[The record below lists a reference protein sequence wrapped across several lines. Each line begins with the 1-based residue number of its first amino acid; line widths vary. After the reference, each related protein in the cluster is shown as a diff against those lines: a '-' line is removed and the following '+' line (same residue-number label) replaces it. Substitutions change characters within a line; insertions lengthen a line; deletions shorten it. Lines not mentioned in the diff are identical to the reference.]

1 MECNIKIVKLKQVL
15 PLGTFPKREHN
26 VRFFYHRTDGCY
38 YMYDEKGCEI
48 NLTTDGNIIAI
59 DRELIV
65 GSESLTDDTLV
76 CIGLKA
82 NYVHPSRGIRNNTCG
97 CQDTYIRAWT
107 YIKDLQDFMQSGHI
121 ERDYYRVTLVPSP
134 EEGGIVGCSGSAIVP
149 DENSDGF
156 RFQFEAGSRVELYAK
171 PVQGYHFKG
180 WKEFHT
186 NEIMS
191 ISPNW
196 SFTIK
201 KDMDLIGVFEKDE
214 APIEQFYI
222 NVNADPANAG
232 YVVGAGTFPKGTR
245 HSITAAAIQG
255 YHFTH
260 WTDSLNRIVSTNLQ
274 YDLVV
279 EKDETYTAHFELD
292 TPVIEEYNVTIITNP
307 ADKGSVSGGGTYKS
321 GQTAIIVPSP
331 VEGWAVDT
339 VTASGGNLVDNGNGT
354 YSIVV
359 TRDLTIT
366 VNFKEA
372 IRYFTFSV
380 VADANGLVRY
390 KDINDAWSQWA
401 ERHEVTAPEKTIVTI
416 AGKANGGYEFEKWVT
431 PTGANLPNNENNIIV
446 EEGLHRKV
454 YTAYF
459 KETYIPPETH
469 IVNITAGSNGK
480 CKYKIGSGEYS
491 EAASSHFNISI
502 TDGETIEV
510 LGVPDSGYSF
520 EQWNIG
526 GTTSNSNP
534 YSKVITENVD
544 FSCTFV
550 EIPPEEVTI
559 TVGSDGTNETRYR
572 IGDSSWSNWSTS
584 EHTFKTAV
592 GSIYSV
598 EARAVGNYKFREW
611 NTSGAKVSDN
621 PATFTAKTGTNATHI
636 AMFDQVI
643 MRTLTLTA
651 GTGGKC
657 RAKIN
662 GSWSDY
668 YSGTKTYSDIVD
680 GTTVSVEAL
689 ADSGYHF
696 KEWTD
701 SGAPSTTS
709 RDIVMNDSKSIEAR
723 FEVDAPDKFQVTY
736 EAIPN
741 GSATMEGAG
750 TYNDG
755 DTCTIKVNVSPGYTL
770 NKVLVDG
777 VKITLN
783 SNNQYSF
790 VVEKNIKVTI
800 ECDLI
805 PEPTHYTLTV
815 KTEDEGVAQGG
826 VGINKESN
834 LGVETAEFED
844 GTVATIHATAAE
856 GYSFGGWW
864 KDGVKVSD
872 DVTLSVTIDA
882 DKTYIAKFTQVIMRT
897 LTLTAG
903 TGGKCR
909 AKING
914 SWSDYY
920 SGTKTYSDIVDGTTV
935 SVEALADS
943 GYHFKEWTDSGAPST
958 TSRDI
963 VMNDS
968 KSIEARF
975 EVDAPDKFQVTY
987 EAIPNGSATMEGAG
1001 TYNDGDTCTIKVNVS
1016 PGYTL
1021 NKVLVDGVKIT
1032 LNSNNQ
1038 YSFVVEKN
1046 IKVTIEC
1053 DLIPEPTHYT
1063 LTVKTEDEGVAQGG
1077 VGINKE
1083 SNLGVETAE
1092 FEDGTVA
1099 TIHATAAEGYSF
1111 GGWWKDGVKVS
1122 DDVTLS
1128 VTIDADKTYIA
1139 KFTQDPYLELD
1150 KPYLIFEATGGTQ
1163 TVNVT
1168 SNVEWTV
1175 S

>member
-82 NYVHPSRGIRNNTCG
+82 NYVHPSRDIRNNTCG

-292 TPVIEEYNVTIITNP
+292 APVIEEYNVTIITNP

-331 VEGWAVDT
+331 VEGWAIDT

-372 IRYFTFSV
+372 IRYFTFSI

-416 AGKANGGYEFEKWVT
+416 AGKANRGYEFEKWVT

-446 EEGLHRKV
+446 EEGLHRRT

-459 KETYIPPETH
+459 KKETVKPETYQ
-469 IVNITAGSNGK
+469 VNINVISNGKCKYKVGSNEYSNESASHSNISVTKGETIEILAVPDEGYLFDYCASTSGDRSESNPYKIAVNSNMDFSYYFKEAPITKYTVDVTSDINGK

-491 EAASSHFNISI
+491 ELDKSHPRFQVPA
-502 TDGETIEV
+502 GETVTV
-510 LGVPDSGYSF
+510 LAEADSGYKFVRWSYK
-520 EQWNIG
+520 G
-526 GTTSNSNP
+526 GVTEDNP
-534 YSKVITENVD
+534 YSMIINENMVLRCIFEQIPIDKVSIAVR
-544 FSCTFV
+544 
-550 EIPPEEVTI
+550 
-559 TVGSDGTNETRYR
+559 SDGTNETRYK
-572 IGDSSWSNWSTS
+572 ISEQSWSNWSTL
-584 EHTFKTAV
+584 EHRFELDPNITY
-592 GSIYSV
+592 SI
-598 EARAVGNYKFREW
+598 EARAKGNFVFKEW
-611 NTSGAKVSDN
+611 NTGGIKTTNNPTEFTTKSNENSVHVAVFEALVIKRQLTVVAGAN
-621 PATFTAKTGTNATHI
+621 
-636 AMFDQVI
+636 
-643 MRTLTLTA
+643 
-651 GTGGKC
+651 GKC
-657 RAKIN
+657 RVKTDN
-662 GSWSDY
+662 SWGDY
-668 YSGTKTYSDIVD
+668 YTGSKIYSDIVD
-680 GTTVSVEAL
+680 GTTISVEAL
-689 ADSGYHF
+689 ADKGYHF
-696 KEWTD
+696 KRWKD
-701 SGAPSTTS
+701 SGAPSTAS
-709 RDIVMNDSKSIEAR
+709 RDIVMDNNKSIEAE
-723 FEVDAPDKFQVTY
+723 FELDAPNQFQVTY

-750 TYNDG
+750 TYDDG

-770 NKVLVDG
+770 NKVLVDD

-783 SNNQYSF
+783 SNNQYNF

-864 KDGVKVSD
+864 KDGVKISD
-872 DVTLSVTIDA
+872 DVTLSVT
-882 DKTYIAKFTQVIMRT
+882 V
-897 LTLTAG
+897 
-903 TGGKCR
+903 
-909 AKING
+909 
-914 SWSDYY
+914 
-920 SGTKTYSDIVDGTTV
+920 
-935 SVEALADS
+935 
-943 GYHFKEWTDSGAPST
+943 
-958 TSRDI
+958 
-963 VMNDS
+963 
-968 KSIEARF
+968 
-975 EVDAPDKFQVTY
+975 
-987 EAIPNGSATMEGAG
+987 
-1001 TYNDGDTCTIKVNVS
+1001 
-1016 PGYTL
+1016 
-1021 NKVLVDGVKIT
+1021 
-1032 LNSNNQ
+1032 
-1038 YSFVVEKN
+1038 
-1046 IKVTIEC
+1046 
-1053 DLIPEPTHYT
+1053 
-1063 LTVKTEDEGVAQGG
+1063 
-1077 VGINKE
+1077 
-1083 SNLGVETAE
+1083 
-1092 FEDGTVA
+1092 
-1099 TIHATAAEGYSF
+1099 
-1111 GGWWKDGVKVS
+1111 
-1122 DDVTLS
+1122 
-1128 VTIDADKTYIA
+1128 DADKTYIA

-1150 KPYLIFEATGGTQ
+1150 KTSLTFEAAGGTQ

>member
-97 CQDTYIRAWT
+97 CQDTYVRAWT

-292 TPVIEEYNVTIITNP
+292 APVIEEYNVTIITNP

-372 IRYFTFSV
+372 IRYFTFSI

-390 KDINDAWSQWA
+390 KDINDAWSNWA

-416 AGKANGGYEFEKWVT
+416 AGKADIEYEFEKWIT
-431 PTGANLPNNENNIIV
+431 PTEAELLNNENNIIV
-446 EEGLHRKV
+446 EEGLHRRT

-459 KETYIPPETH
+459 KKETVKPETYQ
-469 IVNITAGSNGK
+469 VNINVISNGKCKYKVGSNEYSNESASHSNISVTKGETIEILAVPDEGYLFDYCTSTSGDRSESNPYKVAVNSNMDFSYYFKEAPITKYTVDVTSDINGK

-491 EAASSHFNISI
+491 ELDKSHPRFQVPA
-502 TDGETIEV
+502 GETVTV
-510 LGVPDSGYSF
+510 LAEADSGYKFVRWSYK
-520 EQWNIG
+520 G
-526 GTTSNSNP
+526 GVTEDNP
-534 YSKVITENVD
+534 YSMIINENMVLRCIFEQIPIDKVSIAVR
-544 FSCTFV
+544 
-550 EIPPEEVTI
+550 
-559 TVGSDGTNETRYR
+559 SDGTNETRYK
-572 IGDSSWSNWSTS
+572 ISEQSWSNWSTL
-584 EHTFKTAV
+584 EHRFELDPNITY
-592 GSIYSV
+592 SI
-598 EARAVGNYKFREW
+598 EARAKGNFVFKEW
-611 NTSGAKVSDN
+611 NTGGIKTTNNPTEFTTKSNENSVHVAVFEALVIKRQLTVVAGAN
-621 PATFTAKTGTNATHI
+621 
-636 AMFDQVI
+636 
-643 MRTLTLTA
+643 
-651 GTGGKC
+651 GKC
-657 RAKIN
+657 RVKTDN
-662 GSWSDY
+662 SWGDY
-668 YSGTKTYSDIVD
+668 YTGSKIYSDIVD
-680 GTTVSVEAL
+680 GTTISVEAL
-689 ADSGYHF
+689 ADKGYHF
-696 KEWTD
+696 KRWKD
-701 SGAPSTTS
+701 SGAPSTAS
-709 RDIVMNDSKSIEAR
+709 RDIVMDNNKSIEAE
-723 FEVDAPDKFQVTY
+723 FELDAPNQFQVTY

-750 TYNDG
+750 TYDDG
-755 DTCTIKVNVSPGYTL
+755 DTCMIKVNVSPGYTL
-770 NKVLVDG
+770 NRVLVDG

-872 DVTLSVTIDA
+872 DVTFSVT
-882 DKTYIAKFTQVIMRT
+882 V
-897 LTLTAG
+897 
-903 TGGKCR
+903 
-909 AKING
+909 
-914 SWSDYY
+914 
-920 SGTKTYSDIVDGTTV
+920 
-935 SVEALADS
+935 
-943 GYHFKEWTDSGAPST
+943 
-958 TSRDI
+958 
-963 VMNDS
+963 
-968 KSIEARF
+968 
-975 EVDAPDKFQVTY
+975 
-987 EAIPNGSATMEGAG
+987 
-1001 TYNDGDTCTIKVNVS
+1001 
-1016 PGYTL
+1016 
-1021 NKVLVDGVKIT
+1021 
-1032 LNSNNQ
+1032 
-1038 YSFVVEKN
+1038 
-1046 IKVTIEC
+1046 
-1053 DLIPEPTHYT
+1053 
-1063 LTVKTEDEGVAQGG
+1063 
-1077 VGINKE
+1077 
-1083 SNLGVETAE
+1083 
-1092 FEDGTVA
+1092 
-1099 TIHATAAEGYSF
+1099 
-1111 GGWWKDGVKVS
+1111 
-1122 DDVTLS
+1122 
-1128 VTIDADKTYIA
+1128 DADKTYIA

-1150 KPYLIFEATGGTQ
+1150 KTSLTFNATGGTQ

>member
-76 CIGLKA
+76 CIGLKT

-292 TPVIEEYNVTIITNP
+292 APVIEEYNVTIITNP

-366 VNFKEA
+366 INFKEA
-372 IRYFTFSV
+372 IRYFTFSI
-380 VADANGLVRY
+380 VADANCLVRY
-390 KDINDAWSQWA
+390 KDINDAWSNWA

-416 AGKANGGYEFEKWVT
+416 AGKADIEYEFEKWIT
-431 PTGANLPNNENNIIV
+431 PTEAELLNNENNIIV
-446 EEGLHRKV
+446 EEGLHRRT

-459 KETYIPPETH
+459 KKETVKPETYQ
-469 IVNITAGSNGK
+469 VNINVISNGKCKYKVGSNEYSNESASHSNISVTKGETIEILAVPDEGYLFDYCASTSGDRSESNPYKVAVNSNMDFSYYFKEAPITKYTVDVTSDINGK

-491 EAASSHFNISI
+491 ELDKSHPRFQVPA
-502 TDGETIEV
+502 GETVTV
-510 LGVPDSGYSF
+510 LAEADSGYKFVRWSYK
-520 EQWNIG
+520 G
-526 GTTSNSNP
+526 GVTEDNP
-534 YSKVITENVD
+534 YSMIINENMVLRCIFEQIPINKVSIAVR
-544 FSCTFV
+544 
-550 EIPPEEVTI
+550 
-559 TVGSDGTNETRYR
+559 SDGTNETRYK
-572 IGDSSWSNWSTS
+572 ISKQSWSNWSTL
-584 EHTFKTAV
+584 EHRFELDPNITY
-592 GSIYSV
+592 SI
-598 EARAVGNYKFREW
+598 EARAKGNFVFKEW
-611 NTSGAKVSDN
+611 NTGGIKTTNNPTEFTTKSNENSVHVAVFEALVIKRQLTVVAGAN
-621 PATFTAKTGTNATHI
+621 
-636 AMFDQVI
+636 
-643 MRTLTLTA
+643 
-651 GTGGKC
+651 GKC
-657 RAKIN
+657 RVKTDN
-662 GSWSDY
+662 SWGDY
-668 YSGTKTYSDIVD
+668 YTGSKIYSDIVD
-680 GTTVSVEAL
+680 GTTISVEAL
-689 ADSGYHF
+689 ADKGYHF
-696 KEWTD
+696 KRWKD
-701 SGAPSTTS
+701 SGAPSTAS
-709 RDIVMNDSKSIEAR
+709 RDIVMDNNKSIEAE
-723 FEVDAPDKFQVTY
+723 FELDAPNQFRVTY

-750 TYNDG
+750 TYDDG
-755 DTCTIKVNVSPGYTL
+755 DTCMIKVNVSPGYTL

-783 SNNQYSF
+783 SNNQYNF

-800 ECDLI
+800 ECDFI

-872 DVTLSVTIDA
+872 DVTLSVT
-882 DKTYIAKFTQVIMRT
+882 
-897 LTLTAG
+897 
-903 TGGKCR
+903 
-909 AKING
+909 
-914 SWSDYY
+914 
-920 SGTKTYSDIVDGTTV
+920 
-935 SVEALADS
+935 
-943 GYHFKEWTDSGAPST
+943 
-958 TSRDI
+958 
-963 VMNDS
+963 
-968 KSIEARF
+968 
-975 EVDAPDKFQVTY
+975 VDA
-987 EAIPNGSATMEGAG
+987 N
-1001 TYNDGDTCTIKVNVS
+1001 
-1016 PGYTL
+1016 
-1021 NKVLVDGVKIT
+1021 
-1032 LNSNNQ
+1032 
-1038 YSFVVEKN
+1038 
-1046 IKVTIEC
+1046 
-1053 DLIPEPTHYT
+1053 
-1063 LTVKTEDEGVAQGG
+1063 
-1077 VGINKE
+1077 
-1083 SNLGVETAE
+1083 
-1092 FEDGTVA
+1092 
-1099 TIHATAAEGYSF
+1099 
-1111 GGWWKDGVKVS
+1111 
-1122 DDVTLS
+1122 
-1128 VTIDADKTYIA
+1128 KTYIA

-1150 KPYLIFEATGGTQ
+1150 KTSLTFDATGGTQ

>member
-82 NYVHPSRGIRNNTCG
+82 NYVHPSRGVRNNTCG

-232 YVVGAGTFPKGTR
+232 YVVGAGIFPKGTR

-292 TPVIEEYNVTIITNP
+292 APGIEEYNVTIITNP

-359 TRDLTIT
+359 TRDLTIR

-372 IRYFTFSV
+372 IRYFTFSI

-401 ERHEVTAPEKTIVTI
+401 EKHEVTAPEKTIVTI

-446 EEGLHRKV
+446 EEGLHRRT

-459 KETYIPPETH
+459 KKETVKPETYQ
-469 IVNITAGSNGK
+469 VNINVISNGKCKYKVGSNEYSNESASHSNISVTKGETIEILAVPDEGYLFDYCVSTSGDRSESNPYKVAVNSNMDFSYYFKEAPITKYTVDVTADINGK

-491 EAASSHFNISI
+491 KLDKFHPRFQVPA
-502 TDGETIEV
+502 GETVTV
-510 LGVPDSGYSF
+510 LAEADSGYKFVRWSYK
-520 EQWNIG
+520 G
-526 GTTSNSNP
+526 GVTEDNP
-534 YSKVITENVD
+534 YSMIINENMVLKCIFEQIPIDKVSIAVR
-544 FSCTFV
+544 
-550 EIPPEEVTI
+550 
-559 TVGSDGTNETRYR
+559 SDGTNETRYK
-572 IGDSSWSNWSTS
+572 ISEQSWSNWSTL
-584 EHTFKTAV
+584 EHRFELDPNITY
-592 GSIYSV
+592 SI
-598 EARAVGNYKFREW
+598 EARAKGNFVFKEW
-611 NTSGAKVSDN
+611 NTGGIKTTNNPTEFTTKSNENSVHVAVFEALVIKRQLTVVAGAN
-621 PATFTAKTGTNATHI
+621 
-636 AMFDQVI
+636 
-643 MRTLTLTA
+643 
-651 GTGGKC
+651 GKC
-657 RAKIN
+657 RVKTDN
-662 GSWSDY
+662 SWGDY
-668 YSGTKTYSDIVD
+668 YTGSKIYSDIVD
-680 GTTVSVEAL
+680 GTTISVEAL
-689 ADSGYHF
+689 ADKGYHF
-696 KEWTD
+696 KRWKD
-701 SGAPSTTS
+701 SGAPSTAS
-709 RDIVMNDSKSIEAR
+709 RDIVMDNNKSIEAE
-723 FEVDAPDKFQVTY
+723 FELDAPNQFQVTY

-741 GSATMEGAG
+741 GSATMEGAD

-755 DTCTIKVNVSPGYTL
+755 DTCIIKVNVSPGYTL

-777 VKITLN
+777 IKITLN
-783 SNNQYSF
+783 SNNQYNF

-805 PEPTHYTLTV
+805 PEPTQYTLTV

-872 DVTLSVTIDA
+872 DVTLSVT
-882 DKTYIAKFTQVIMRT
+882 
-897 LTLTAG
+897 
-903 TGGKCR
+903 
-909 AKING
+909 
-914 SWSDYY
+914 
-920 SGTKTYSDIVDGTTV
+920 
-935 SVEALADS
+935 
-943 GYHFKEWTDSGAPST
+943 
-958 TSRDI
+958 
-963 VMNDS
+963 
-968 KSIEARF
+968 
-975 EVDAPDKFQVTY
+975 VDA
-987 EAIPNGSATMEGAG
+987 N
-1001 TYNDGDTCTIKVNVS
+1001 
-1016 PGYTL
+1016 
-1021 NKVLVDGVKIT
+1021 
-1032 LNSNNQ
+1032 
-1038 YSFVVEKN
+1038 
-1046 IKVTIEC
+1046 
-1053 DLIPEPTHYT
+1053 
-1063 LTVKTEDEGVAQGG
+1063 
-1077 VGINKE
+1077 
-1083 SNLGVETAE
+1083 
-1092 FEDGTVA
+1092 
-1099 TIHATAAEGYSF
+1099 
-1111 GGWWKDGVKVS
+1111 
-1122 DDVTLS
+1122 
-1128 VTIDADKTYIA
+1128 KTYIA
-1139 KFTQDPYLELD
+1139 KFTQDPHLELD
-1150 KPYLIFEATGGTQ
+1150 KTSLTFDATGGTQ

>member
-82 NYVHPSRGIRNNTCG
+82 NYVHPSRGVRNNTCG

-279 EKDETYTAHFELD
+279 EKDETYTAYFELD
-292 TPVIEEYNVTIITNP
+292 APVIEEYNVTIITNP

-339 VTASGGNLVDNGNGT
+339 VTASGGNLVNNGNGT

-372 IRYFTFSV
+372 IRYFTFSI

-416 AGKANGGYEFEKWVT
+416 AGKANDGYEFEKWVT
-431 PTGANLPNNENNIIV
+431 PTGVNLPNNENNIIV
-446 EEGLHRKV
+446 EEGLHRRT

-459 KETYIPPETH
+459 KKETVKPETYQ
-469 IVNITAGSNGK
+469 VNINVISNGKCKYKVGSNEYSNESASHSNISVTKGETIEILAVPDEGYLFDYCTSTSGDRSESNPYKVAVNSNMDFSYYFKEASITKYTVTVSADINGK
-480 CKYKIGSGEYS
+480 CKYKIGLGEYS
-491 EAASSHFNISI
+491 KLDKSHPTFQVPA
-502 TDGETIEV
+502 GETVTV
-510 LGVPDSGYSF
+510 LAEADSGYKFIRWSYK
-520 EQWNIG
+520 G
-526 GTTSNSNP
+526 GVTENNP
-534 YSKVITENVD
+534 YSMVINENMVFRCIFEQIPIDKVFIAVK
-544 FSCTFV
+544 
-550 EIPPEEVTI
+550 
-559 TVGSDGTNETRYR
+559 SDGTNETRYK
-572 IGDSSWSNWSTS
+572 ISEQSWSNWSTL
-584 EHTFKTAV
+584 EHRFELDPNITY
-592 GSIYSV
+592 SI
-598 EARAVGNYKFREW
+598 EARAKGNFVFKEW
-611 NTSGAKVSDN
+611 NTGGIKTTNNPTNFTTKSNENSVHVAVFEALVIKRQLTVVAGAN
-621 PATFTAKTGTNATHI
+621 
-636 AMFDQVI
+636 
-643 MRTLTLTA
+643 
-651 GTGGKC
+651 GKC
-657 RAKIN
+657 RVKTDN
-662 GSWSDY
+662 SWGDY
-668 YSGTKTYSDIVD
+668 YTGSKVYSDIVD
-680 GTTVSVEAL
+680 GTTISVEAL
-689 ADSGYHF
+689 ADKGYHF
-696 KEWTD
+696 KRWKD
-701 SGAPSTTS
+701 SGAPSTAS
-709 RDIVMNDSKSIEAR
+709 RDIVMDNNKSIEAE
-723 FEVDAPDKFQVTY
+723 FELDAPNQFQVTY

-750 TYNDG
+750 TYD
-755 DTCTIKVNVSPGYTL
+755 
-770 NKVLVDG
+770 
-777 VKITLN
+777 
-783 SNNQYSF
+783 
-790 VVEKNIKVTI
+790 
-800 ECDLI
+800 
-805 PEPTHYTLTV
+805 
-815 KTEDEGVAQGG
+815 
-826 VGINKESN
+826 
-834 LGVETAEFED
+834 
-844 GTVATIHATAAE
+844 
-856 GYSFGGWW
+856 
-864 KDGVKVSD
+864 
-872 DVTLSVTIDA
+872 
-882 DKTYIAKFTQVIMRT
+882 
-897 LTLTAG
+897 
-903 TGGKCR
+903 
-909 AKING
+909 
-914 SWSDYY
+914 
-920 SGTKTYSDIVDGTTV
+920 
-935 SVEALADS
+935 
-943 GYHFKEWTDSGAPST
+943 
-958 TSRDI
+958 
-963 VMNDS
+963 
-968 KSIEARF
+968 
-975 EVDAPDKFQVTY
+975 
-987 EAIPNGSATMEGAG
+987 
-1001 TYNDGDTCTIKVNVS
+1001 DGDTCTIKVNVS

-1150 KPYLIFEATGGTQ
+1150 KTSLTFEAAGGTQ

>member
-82 NYVHPSRGIRNNTCG
+82 NYVHPSRGVRNNTCG
-97 CQDTYIRAWT
+97 CQDTYIHAWT

-260 WTDSLNRIVSTNLQ
+260 WTDSLNRIISTNLQ

-339 VTASGGNLVDNGNGT
+339 VTASGGNLVDNSNGT

-372 IRYFTFSV
+372 IRYFTFSI

-446 EEGLHRKV
+446 EEGLHRRT

-459 KETYIPPETH
+459 KKETVKPETYQVNINVISNGKCKYKVGSNEYSNESASHSNISVTKGET
-469 IVNITAGSNGK
+469 IEILAVPDEGYLFDYCVSTSGDRSESNPYKVAVNSNMDFSYYFKEAPITKYTVNITADINGK

-491 EAASSHFNISI
+491 KLDKYHPRFQVPA
-502 TDGETIEV
+502 GETITV
-510 LGVPDSGYSF
+510 LAEADSGYKFIRWSYK
-520 EQWNIG
+520 G
-526 GTTSNSNP
+526 GVTKDNP
-534 YSKVITENVD
+534 YSMIINEDMFLRCIFEQIPIDKVSIAVR
-544 FSCTFV
+544 
-550 EIPPEEVTI
+550 
-559 TVGSDGTNETRYR
+559 SDGTNETRYK
-572 IGDSSWSNWSTS
+572 ISEQSWSNWSTL
-584 EHTFKTAV
+584 EHRFELDPNITY
-592 GSIYSV
+592 SI
-598 EARAVGNYKFREW
+598 EARAKGNFVFKEW
-611 NTSGAKVSDN
+611 NTGGIKTTNNPTEFTTKSNENSVHVAVFEALVIKRQLTVVAGAN
-621 PATFTAKTGTNATHI
+621 
-636 AMFDQVI
+636 
-643 MRTLTLTA
+643 
-651 GTGGKC
+651 GKC
-657 RAKIN
+657 RVKTDN
-662 GSWSDY
+662 SWGDY
-668 YSGTKTYSDIVD
+668 YTGSKIYSDIVD
-680 GTTVSVEAL
+680 GTTISVEAL
-689 ADSGYHF
+689 ADKGYHF
-696 KEWTD
+696 KRWKD
-701 SGAPSTTS
+701 SGAPSTAS
-709 RDIVMNDSKSIEAR
+709 RDIVMDNNKSIEAE
-723 FEVDAPDKFQVTY
+723 FELDAPNQFQVTY

-750 TYNDG
+750 TYDDG
-755 DTCTIKVNVSPGYTL
+755 DTCMIKVNVSPGYTL

-805 PEPTHYTLTV
+805 PEPTQYTLTV

-872 DVTLSVTIDA
+872 DVTLSVT
-882 DKTYIAKFTQVIMRT
+882 
-897 LTLTAG
+897 
-903 TGGKCR
+903 
-909 AKING
+909 
-914 SWSDYY
+914 
-920 SGTKTYSDIVDGTTV
+920 
-935 SVEALADS
+935 
-943 GYHFKEWTDSGAPST
+943 
-958 TSRDI
+958 
-963 VMNDS
+963 
-968 KSIEARF
+968 
-975 EVDAPDKFQVTY
+975 VDA
-987 EAIPNGSATMEGAG
+987 N
-1001 TYNDGDTCTIKVNVS
+1001 
-1016 PGYTL
+1016 
-1021 NKVLVDGVKIT
+1021 
-1032 LNSNNQ
+1032 
-1038 YSFVVEKN
+1038 
-1046 IKVTIEC
+1046 
-1053 DLIPEPTHYT
+1053 
-1063 LTVKTEDEGVAQGG
+1063 
-1077 VGINKE
+1077 
-1083 SNLGVETAE
+1083 
-1092 FEDGTVA
+1092 
-1099 TIHATAAEGYSF
+1099 
-1111 GGWWKDGVKVS
+1111 
-1122 DDVTLS
+1122 
-1128 VTIDADKTYIA
+1128 KTYIA

-1150 KPYLIFEATGGTQ
+1150 KTSLTFEGIGGSQ

-1168 SNVEWTV
+1168 SNVKWTV

>member
-255 YHFTH
+255 YHFIH

-274 YDLVV
+274 YDIIV

-292 TPVIEEYNVTIITNP
+292 APVIEEYNVTIITNP

-339 VTASGGNLVDNGNGT
+339 VTAFGGNLVDNGNGT

-359 TRDLTIT
+359 TRDLTIM

-372 IRYFTFSV
+372 IRYFTFSI

-416 AGKANGGYEFEKWVT
+416 AGKANDSYEFEKWVT

-446 EEGLHRKV
+446 EEGLHRRT

-459 KETYIPPETH
+459 KKETVKPETYQ
-469 IVNITAGSNGK
+469 VNINVISNGKCKYKVGSNEYSNESASHSNISVTKGETIEILAVPDEGYLFDYCTSTSGDRSESNPYKVAVNSNMDFSYYFKEAPITKYTVDVTSDINGK

-491 EAASSHFNISI
+491 KLDKFHPRFQVPA
-502 TDGETIEV
+502 GETVTV
-510 LGVPDSGYSF
+510 LAEADSGYKF
-520 EQWNIG
+520 IRWAYKG
-526 GTTSNSNP
+526 GVTEDNP
-534 YSKVITENVD
+534 YSMIINENMVFKCIFEQIPIDKV
-544 FSCTFV
+544 S
-550 EIPPEEVTI
+550 I
-559 TVGSDGTNETRYR
+559 TVRSDGTNETRYK
-572 IGDSSWSNWSTS
+572 ISEQSWSNWSTL
-584 EHTFKTAV
+584 EHRFELDPNITY
-592 GSIYSV
+592 SI
-598 EARAVGNYKFREW
+598 EARAKGNFVFKEW
-611 NTSGAKVSDN
+611 NTGGIKTTNNPTEFTTKSNENSVHVAVFEALVIKRQLTVVAGAN
-621 PATFTAKTGTNATHI
+621 
-636 AMFDQVI
+636 
-643 MRTLTLTA
+643 
-651 GTGGKC
+651 GKC
-657 RAKIN
+657 RVKTDN
-662 GSWSDY
+662 SWGDY
-668 YSGTKTYSDIVD
+668 YTGSKIYSDIVD
-680 GTTVSVEAL
+680 GTTISVEAL
-689 ADSGYHF
+689 ADKGYHF
-696 KEWTD
+696 KRWKD
-701 SGAPSTTS
+701 SGAPSTAS
-709 RDIVMNDSKSIEAR
+709 RDIVMDNNKSIEAE
-723 FEVDAPDKFQVTY
+723 FELDAPNQFQVTY

-750 TYNDG
+750 TYDDG
-755 DTCTIKVNVSPGYTL
+755 DTCKIKVNVSPGYTL

-805 PEPTHYTLTV
+805 PEPTQYTLTV

-864 KDGVKVSD
+864 KDGVKISD
-872 DVTLSVTIDA
+872 DVTLSVT
-882 DKTYIAKFTQVIMRT
+882 
-897 LTLTAG
+897 
-903 TGGKCR
+903 
-909 AKING
+909 
-914 SWSDYY
+914 
-920 SGTKTYSDIVDGTTV
+920 
-935 SVEALADS
+935 
-943 GYHFKEWTDSGAPST
+943 
-958 TSRDI
+958 
-963 VMNDS
+963 
-968 KSIEARF
+968 
-975 EVDAPDKFQVTY
+975 VDA
-987 EAIPNGSATMEGAG
+987 N
-1001 TYNDGDTCTIKVNVS
+1001 
-1016 PGYTL
+1016 
-1021 NKVLVDGVKIT
+1021 
-1032 LNSNNQ
+1032 
-1038 YSFVVEKN
+1038 
-1046 IKVTIEC
+1046 
-1053 DLIPEPTHYT
+1053 
-1063 LTVKTEDEGVAQGG
+1063 
-1077 VGINKE
+1077 
-1083 SNLGVETAE
+1083 
-1092 FEDGTVA
+1092 
-1099 TIHATAAEGYSF
+1099 
-1111 GGWWKDGVKVS
+1111 
-1122 DDVTLS
+1122 
-1128 VTIDADKTYIA
+1128 KTYIA

-1150 KPYLIFEATGGTQ
+1150 KTSLTFEAAGGTQ
-1163 TVNVT
+1163 TVNIT
-1168 SNVEWTV
+1168 SNAEWTV

>member
-156 RFQFEAGSRVELYAK
+156 RFQFEANSRVELYAK

-292 TPVIEEYNVTIITNP
+292 APVIEEYNVTIITNP

-372 IRYFTFSV
+372 IRYFTFSI

-390 KDINDAWSQWA
+390 KDINDAWSNWA

-416 AGKANGGYEFEKWVT
+416 AGKADIEYEFEKWIT
-431 PTGANLPNNENNIIV
+431 PTEAELLNNENNIIV
-446 EEGLHRKV
+446 EEGLNRRT

-459 KETYIPPETH
+459 KKETVKPETYQ
-469 IVNITAGSNGK
+469 VNINVISNGKCKYKVGSNEYSNESASHSNISVTKGKTIEILAVPDEGYLFDYCASTSGDRSESNPYKVAVNSNMDFSYYFKEAPITKYTVDVTSDINGK

-491 EAASSHFNISI
+491 ELDKSHPRFQVPA
-502 TDGETIEV
+502 GETVTV
-510 LGVPDSGYSF
+510 LAEADSGYKF
-520 EQWNIG
+520 VRWVYKG
-526 GTTSNSNP
+526 GVTEDNP
-534 YSKVITENVD
+534 YSMIINENMILRCIFEQIPIDKVSIAVR
-544 FSCTFV
+544 
-550 EIPPEEVTI
+550 
-559 TVGSDGTNETRYR
+559 SDGTNETRYK
-572 IGDSSWSNWSTS
+572 ISEQSWSNWSTL
-584 EHTFKTAV
+584 EHRFELDPNITY
-592 GSIYSV
+592 SI
-598 EARAVGNYKFREW
+598 EARAKGNFVFKEW
-611 NTSGAKVSDN
+611 NTGGIKTTNNPTEFTTKSNENSVHVAVFEALVIKRQLTVVAGAN
-621 PATFTAKTGTNATHI
+621 
-636 AMFDQVI
+636 
-643 MRTLTLTA
+643 
-651 GTGGKC
+651 GKC
-657 RAKIN
+657 RVKTDN
-662 GSWSDY
+662 SWGDY
-668 YSGTKTYSDIVD
+668 YTGSKIYSDIVD
-680 GTTVSVEAL
+680 GTTISVEAL
-689 ADSGYHF
+689 ADKGYHF
-696 KEWTD
+696 KRWKD
-701 SGAPSTTS
+701 SGAPSTAS
-709 RDIVMNDSKSIEAR
+709 RDIVMDNNKSIEAE
-723 FEVDAPDKFQVTY
+723 FELDAPNQFQVTY

-750 TYNDG
+750 TYDDG
-755 DTCTIKVNVSPGYTL
+755 DTCMIKVNVSPGYTL

-872 DVTLSVTIDA
+872 DVTFSVT
-882 DKTYIAKFTQVIMRT
+882 
-897 LTLTAG
+897 
-903 TGGKCR
+903 
-909 AKING
+909 
-914 SWSDYY
+914 
-920 SGTKTYSDIVDGTTV
+920 
-935 SVEALADS
+935 
-943 GYHFKEWTDSGAPST
+943 
-958 TSRDI
+958 
-963 VMNDS
+963 
-968 KSIEARF
+968 
-975 EVDAPDKFQVTY
+975 
-987 EAIPNGSATMEGAG
+987 
-1001 TYNDGDTCTIKVNVS
+1001 VN
-1016 PGYTL
+1016 
-1021 NKVLVDGVKIT
+1021 
-1032 LNSNNQ
+1032 
-1038 YSFVVEKN
+1038 
-1046 IKVTIEC
+1046 
-1053 DLIPEPTHYT
+1053 
-1063 LTVKTEDEGVAQGG
+1063 
-1077 VGINKE
+1077 
-1083 SNLGVETAE
+1083 
-1092 FEDGTVA
+1092 
-1099 TIHATAAEGYSF
+1099 
-1111 GGWWKDGVKVS
+1111 
-1122 DDVTLS
+1122 
-1128 VTIDADKTYIA
+1128 ADKTYIA

-1150 KPYLIFEATGGTQ
+1150 KTSLTFDATGGTQ

>member
-274 YDLVV
+274 YDIIVD
-279 EKDETYTAHFELD
+279 KNETYTAHFELD
-292 TPVIEEYNVTIITNP
+292 APVIEEYNVTIITNP

-372 IRYFTFSV
+372 IRYFTFSI

-390 KDINDAWSQWA
+390 KDINDTWSNWA

-416 AGKANGGYEFEKWVT
+416 AGKADIKYEFEKWIT
-431 PTGANLPNNENNIIV
+431 PTEAELLNNENNIIV
-446 EEGLHRKV
+446 EEGLHRRT

-459 KETYIPPETH
+459 KKETVKPETYQ
-469 IVNITAGSNGK
+469 VNINVISNGKCKYKVGSNEYSNESASHSNISVTKGETIEILAVPDEGYLFDYCASTSGDRSESNPYKVAVNSNMDFSYYFKEAPITKYTVDVTSDINGK

-491 EAASSHFNISI
+491 ELDKSHPRFQVPA
-502 TDGETIEV
+502 GETVTV
-510 LGVPDSGYSF
+510 LAEADSGYKFVRWSYKGDVT
-520 EQWNIG
+520 ED
-526 GTTSNSNP
+526 NP
-534 YSKVITENVD
+534 YSMIINENMVLRCIFEQIPIDKVSIAVR
-544 FSCTFV
+544 
-550 EIPPEEVTI
+550 
-559 TVGSDGTNETRYR
+559 SDGTNETRYK
-572 IGDSSWSNWSTS
+572 ISEQSWSNWSTL
-584 EHTFKTAV
+584 EHRFELDPNITY
-592 GSIYSV
+592 SI
-598 EARAVGNYKFREW
+598 EARAKGNFVFKEW
-611 NTSGAKVSDN
+611 NTGGIKTTNNPTEFTTKSNENSVHVAVFEALVIKRQLTVVAGAN
-621 PATFTAKTGTNATHI
+621 
-636 AMFDQVI
+636 
-643 MRTLTLTA
+643 
-651 GTGGKC
+651 GKC
-657 RAKIN
+657 RVKTDN
-662 GSWSDY
+662 SWGDY
-668 YSGTKTYSDIVD
+668 YTGSKIYSDIVD
-680 GTTVSVEAL
+680 GTTISVEAL
-689 ADSGYHF
+689 ADKGYHF
-696 KEWTD
+696 KRWKD
-701 SGAPSTTS
+701 SGAPSTAS
-709 RDIVMNDSKSIEAR
+709 RDIVMDNNKSIEAE
-723 FEVDAPDKFQVTY
+723 FELDAPNQFQVTY

-750 TYNDG
+750 TYDDG
-755 DTCTIKVNVSPGYTL
+755 DTCMIKVNVSPGYTL
-770 NKVLVDG
+770 NKVLVDS

-805 PEPTHYTLTV
+805 PEPTQYTLTV

-872 DVTLSVTIDA
+872 DVTLSVT
-882 DKTYIAKFTQVIMRT
+882 
-897 LTLTAG
+897 
-903 TGGKCR
+903 
-909 AKING
+909 
-914 SWSDYY
+914 
-920 SGTKTYSDIVDGTTV
+920 
-935 SVEALADS
+935 
-943 GYHFKEWTDSGAPST
+943 
-958 TSRDI
+958 
-963 VMNDS
+963 
-968 KSIEARF
+968 
-975 EVDAPDKFQVTY
+975 VDA
-987 EAIPNGSATMEGAG
+987 N
-1001 TYNDGDTCTIKVNVS
+1001 
-1016 PGYTL
+1016 
-1021 NKVLVDGVKIT
+1021 
-1032 LNSNNQ
+1032 
-1038 YSFVVEKN
+1038 
-1046 IKVTIEC
+1046 
-1053 DLIPEPTHYT
+1053 
-1063 LTVKTEDEGVAQGG
+1063 
-1077 VGINKE
+1077 
-1083 SNLGVETAE
+1083 
-1092 FEDGTVA
+1092 
-1099 TIHATAAEGYSF
+1099 
-1111 GGWWKDGVKVS
+1111 
-1122 DDVTLS
+1122 
-1128 VTIDADKTYIA
+1128 KTYIA

-1150 KPYLIFEATGGTQ
+1150 KTSLTFDATGGTQ
-1163 TVNVT
+1163 TVTVT

>member
-196 SFTIK
+196 SFIIK

-292 TPVIEEYNVTIITNP
+292 APVIEEYNVTIITNP

-372 IRYFTFSV
+372 IRYFTFSI

-446 EEGLHRKV
+446 EEGLNRRT

-459 KETYIPPETH
+459 KKETVKPETYQ
-469 IVNITAGSNGK
+469 VNINVISNGKCKYKVGSNEYSNESASHSNISVTKGETIEILAVPDKGYLFDYCASTSGDRSESNPYKVAVNSNMDFSYYFKEAPITKYTVDVTADINGK

-491 EAASSHFNISI
+491 ELDKSHPRFQVPA
-502 TDGETIEV
+502 GETVTV
-510 LGVPDSGYSF
+510 LAEADSGYKFVRWSYK
-520 EQWNIG
+520 G
-526 GTTSNSNP
+526 GVTKDNP
-534 YSKVITENVD
+534 YSMIINENMALRCIFEQIPIDKVSIAVR
-544 FSCTFV
+544 
-550 EIPPEEVTI
+550 
-559 TVGSDGTNETRYR
+559 SDGTNETRYK
-572 IGDSSWSNWSTS
+572 ISEQSWSNWSTL
-584 EHTFKTAV
+584 EHRFELDPNITY
-592 GSIYSV
+592 SI
-598 EARAVGNYKFREW
+598 EARAKGNFVFKEW
-611 NTSGAKVSDN
+611 NTGGIKTTNNPTEFTTKSNENSVHVAVFEALVIKRQLTVVAGAN
-621 PATFTAKTGTNATHI
+621 
-636 AMFDQVI
+636 
-643 MRTLTLTA
+643 
-651 GTGGKC
+651 GKC
-657 RAKIN
+657 RVKTDN
-662 GSWSDY
+662 SWGDY
-668 YSGTKTYSDIVD
+668 YTGSKIYSDIVD
-680 GTTVSVEAL
+680 GTTISVEAL
-689 ADSGYHF
+689 ADKGYHF
-696 KEWTD
+696 KRWKD
-701 SGAPSTTS
+701 SGAPSTAS
-709 RDIVMNDSKSIEAR
+709 RDIVMDNNKSIEAE
-723 FEVDAPDKFQVTY
+723 FELDAPNQFQVTY

-783 SNNQYSF
+783 SNNQYNF

-872 DVTLSVTIDA
+872 DVTLSVT
-882 DKTYIAKFTQVIMRT
+882 
-897 LTLTAG
+897 
-903 TGGKCR
+903 
-909 AKING
+909 
-914 SWSDYY
+914 
-920 SGTKTYSDIVDGTTV
+920 
-935 SVEALADS
+935 
-943 GYHFKEWTDSGAPST
+943 
-958 TSRDI
+958 
-963 VMNDS
+963 
-968 KSIEARF
+968 
-975 EVDAPDKFQVTY
+975 VDA
-987 EAIPNGSATMEGAG
+987 N
-1001 TYNDGDTCTIKVNVS
+1001 
-1016 PGYTL
+1016 
-1021 NKVLVDGVKIT
+1021 
-1032 LNSNNQ
+1032 
-1038 YSFVVEKN
+1038 
-1046 IKVTIEC
+1046 
-1053 DLIPEPTHYT
+1053 
-1063 LTVKTEDEGVAQGG
+1063 
-1077 VGINKE
+1077 
-1083 SNLGVETAE
+1083 
-1092 FEDGTVA
+1092 
-1099 TIHATAAEGYSF
+1099 
-1111 GGWWKDGVKVS
+1111 
-1122 DDVTLS
+1122 
-1128 VTIDADKTYIA
+1128 KTYIA

-1150 KPYLIFEATGGTQ
+1150 KTSLTFNATGGTQ

>member
-65 GSESLTDDTLV
+65 GSESLADDTLV

-82 NYVHPSRGIRNNTCG
+82 NYVHPSRGVRNNTCG

-222 NVNADPANAG
+222 NVNADPVNAG
-232 YVVGAGTFPKGTR
+232 YVFGAGTFPKGTR
-245 HSITAAAIQG
+245 YSITAAAIQG

-292 TPVIEEYNVTIITNP
+292 T
-307 ADKGSVSGGGTYKS
+307 S
-321 GQTAIIVPSP
+321 
-331 VEGWAVDT
+331 
-339 VTASGGNLVDNGNGT
+339 
-354 YSIVV
+354 
-359 TRDLTIT
+359 
-366 VNFKEA
+366 
-372 IRYFTFSV
+372 RYFTFSV

-416 AGKANGGYEFEKWVT
+416 AGKANSGYEFEKWVT

-459 KETYIPPETH
+459 RETYIPPETH

-491 EAASSHFNISI
+491 EAASSHSNISV
-502 TDGETIEV
+502 TDGETIKV

-559 TVGSDGTNETRYR
+559 TVGSDGTNETRYC
-572 IGDSSWSNWSTS
+572 IGDGSWSSWSTS

-621 PATFTAKTGTNATHI
+621 PAIFTAKTGTNATHI

-696 KEWTD
+696 KEWID

-741 GSATMEGAG
+741 GSATMEGTG
-750 TYNDG
+750 TYNNG
-755 DTCTIKVNVSPGYTL
+755 NTCTIKVNVSPGYTL

-856 GYSFGGWW
+856 GYNFGGWW

-872 DVTLSVTIDA
+872 DVTLSVT
-882 DKTYIAKFTQVIMRT
+882 V
-897 LTLTAG
+897 
-903 TGGKCR
+903 
-909 AKING
+909 
-914 SWSDYY
+914 
-920 SGTKTYSDIVDGTTV
+920 
-935 SVEALADS
+935 
-943 GYHFKEWTDSGAPST
+943 
-958 TSRDI
+958 
-963 VMNDS
+963 
-968 KSIEARF
+968 
-975 EVDAPDKFQVTY
+975 
-987 EAIPNGSATMEGAG
+987 
-1001 TYNDGDTCTIKVNVS
+1001 
-1016 PGYTL
+1016 
-1021 NKVLVDGVKIT
+1021 
-1032 LNSNNQ
+1032 
-1038 YSFVVEKN
+1038 
-1046 IKVTIEC
+1046 
-1053 DLIPEPTHYT
+1053 
-1063 LTVKTEDEGVAQGG
+1063 
-1077 VGINKE
+1077 
-1083 SNLGVETAE
+1083 
-1092 FEDGTVA
+1092 
-1099 TIHATAAEGYSF
+1099 
-1111 GGWWKDGVKVS
+1111 
-1122 DDVTLS
+1122 
-1128 VTIDADKTYIA
+1128 DADKTYIA

-1150 KPYLIFEATGGTQ
+1150 KTSLTFEAAGGTKI
-1163 TVNVT
+1163 VSVT

>member
-82 NYVHPSRGIRNNTCG
+82 NYVHSSRGIRNNTCG

-255 YHFTH
+255 YHFIH

-292 TPVIEEYNVTIITNP
+292 APVIEEYNITIITNP

-372 IRYFTFSV
+372 IRYFTFSI
-380 VADANGLVRY
+380 VANANGLVRY
-390 KDINDAWSQWA
+390 KDINDAWSNWA

-416 AGKANGGYEFEKWVT
+416 AGKADIEYEFEKWIT
-431 PTGANLPNNENNIIV
+431 PTEAELLNNENNIIV
-446 EEGLHRKV
+446 EEGLHRRT

-459 KETYIPPETH
+459 KKETVKPETYQ
-469 IVNITAGSNGK
+469 VNINVISNGKCKYKVGSNEYSNESASHSNISVTKGETIEILAVPDEGYLFDYCASTSGDRSESNPYKVAVNSNMDFSYYFKEAPITKYTVDVTSDINGK

-491 EAASSHFNISI
+491 ELDKSHPRFQVPA
-502 TDGETIEV
+502 GETVTV
-510 LGVPDSGYSF
+510 LAEADSGYKFVRWSYK
-520 EQWNIG
+520 G
-526 GTTSNSNP
+526 GVTENNP
-534 YSKVITENVD
+534 YSMIINENMVFRCIFEQIPIDKVSIAVR
-544 FSCTFV
+544 
-550 EIPPEEVTI
+550 
-559 TVGSDGTNETRYR
+559 SDGTNETRYK
-572 IGDSSWSNWSTS
+572 ISEQSWSNWSTL
-584 EHTFKTAV
+584 EHRFELDPNITY
-592 GSIYSV
+592 SI
-598 EARAVGNYKFREW
+598 EARAKGNFVFKEW
-611 NTSGAKVSDN
+611 NTGGIKTTNNPTEFTTKSNENSVHVAVFEALVIKRQLTVVAGAN
-621 PATFTAKTGTNATHI
+621 
-636 AMFDQVI
+636 
-643 MRTLTLTA
+643 
-651 GTGGKC
+651 GKC
-657 RAKIN
+657 RVKTDN
-662 GSWSDY
+662 SWGDY
-668 YSGTKTYSDIVD
+668 YTGSKIYSDIVD
-680 GTTVSVEAL
+680 GTTISVEAL
-689 ADSGYHF
+689 ADKGYHF
-696 KEWTD
+696 KRWKD
-701 SGAPSTTS
+701 SGAPSTAS
-709 RDIVMNDSKSIEAR
+709 RDIVMDNNKSIEAE
-723 FEVDAPDKFQVTY
+723 FELDAPNQFQVTY

-750 TYNDG
+750 TYDDG
-755 DTCTIKVNVSPGYTL
+755 DTC
-770 NKVLVDG
+770 
-777 VKITLN
+777 
-783 SNNQYSF
+783 
-790 VVEKNIKVTI
+790 
-800 ECDLI
+800 
-805 PEPTHYTLTV
+805 
-815 KTEDEGVAQGG
+815 
-826 VGINKESN
+826 
-834 LGVETAEFED
+834 
-844 GTVATIHATAAE
+844 
-856 GYSFGGWW
+856 
-864 KDGVKVSD
+864 
-872 DVTLSVTIDA
+872 
-882 DKTYIAKFTQVIMRT
+882 M
-897 LTLTAG
+897 
-903 TGGKCR
+903 
-909 AKING
+909 
-914 SWSDYY
+914 
-920 SGTKTYSDIVDGTTV
+920 
-935 SVEALADS
+935 
-943 GYHFKEWTDSGAPST
+943 
-958 TSRDI
+958 
-963 VMNDS
+963 
-968 KSIEARF
+968 
-975 EVDAPDKFQVTY
+975 
-987 EAIPNGSATMEGAG
+987 
-1001 TYNDGDTCTIKVNVS
+1001 IKVNVS

-1150 KPYLIFEATGGTQ
+1150 KTSLTFEAAGGTQ

-1168 SNVEWTV
+1168 SNVKWTV

>member
-121 ERDYYRVTLVPSP
+121 ERDYYRVTLVSSP

-292 TPVIEEYNVTIITNP
+292 APVIEEYNVTIITNP

-372 IRYFTFSV
+372 IRYFTFSI

-446 EEGLHRKV
+446 EEGLHRRT

-459 KETYIPPETH
+459 KKETVKPETYQ
-469 IVNITAGSNGK
+469 VNINVISNGKCKYKVGSNEYSNESASHSNISVTKGETIEILAVPDEGYLFDYCASTSGDRSESNPYKVAVNSNMDFSYYFKEAPITKYTVDVTSDINGK

-491 EAASSHFNISI
+491 ELDKSHPRFQVPA
-502 TDGETIEV
+502 GETVTV
-510 LGVPDSGYSF
+510 LAEADSGYKFVRWSYK
-520 EQWNIG
+520 G
-526 GTTSNSNP
+526 GVTEDNP
-534 YSKVITENVD
+534 YSMIINENMVLRCIFEQIPIDKVSIAVR
-544 FSCTFV
+544 
-550 EIPPEEVTI
+550 
-559 TVGSDGTNETRYR
+559 SDGTNETRYK
-572 IGDSSWSNWSTS
+572 ISEQSWSNWSTL
-584 EHTFKTAV
+584 EHRFELDPNITY
-592 GSIYSV
+592 SI
-598 EARAVGNYKFREW
+598 EARAKGNFVFKEW
-611 NTSGAKVSDN
+611 NTGGIKTTNNPTEFTTKSNENSVHVAVFEALVIKRQLTVVAGAN
-621 PATFTAKTGTNATHI
+621 
-636 AMFDQVI
+636 
-643 MRTLTLTA
+643 
-651 GTGGKC
+651 GKC
-657 RAKIN
+657 RVKTDN
-662 GSWSDY
+662 SWGDY
-668 YSGTKTYSDIVD
+668 YTGSKIYSDIVD
-680 GTTVSVEAL
+680 GTTISVEAL
-689 ADSGYHF
+689 ADKGYHF
-696 KEWTD
+696 KRWKD
-701 SGAPSTTS
+701 SGAPSTAS
-709 RDIVMNDSKSIEAR
+709 RDIVMDNNKSIEAE
-723 FEVDAPDKFQVTY
+723 FELDAPNQFQVTY

-750 TYNDG
+750 TYDDG
-755 DTCTIKVNVSPGYTL
+755 DTCMIKVNVSPGYTL
-770 NKVLVDG
+770 NKVLVNG

-872 DVTLSVTIDA
+872 DVTFSVT
-882 DKTYIAKFTQVIMRT
+882 V
-897 LTLTAG
+897 
-903 TGGKCR
+903 
-909 AKING
+909 
-914 SWSDYY
+914 
-920 SGTKTYSDIVDGTTV
+920 
-935 SVEALADS
+935 
-943 GYHFKEWTDSGAPST
+943 
-958 TSRDI
+958 
-963 VMNDS
+963 
-968 KSIEARF
+968 
-975 EVDAPDKFQVTY
+975 
-987 EAIPNGSATMEGAG
+987 
-1001 TYNDGDTCTIKVNVS
+1001 
-1016 PGYTL
+1016 
-1021 NKVLVDGVKIT
+1021 
-1032 LNSNNQ
+1032 
-1038 YSFVVEKN
+1038 
-1046 IKVTIEC
+1046 
-1053 DLIPEPTHYT
+1053 
-1063 LTVKTEDEGVAQGG
+1063 
-1077 VGINKE
+1077 
-1083 SNLGVETAE
+1083 
-1092 FEDGTVA
+1092 
-1099 TIHATAAEGYSF
+1099 
-1111 GGWWKDGVKVS
+1111 
-1122 DDVTLS
+1122 
-1128 VTIDADKTYIA
+1128 DADKTYIA

-1150 KPYLIFEATGGTQ
+1150 KTSLTFDATGGTQ

>member
-82 NYVHPSRGIRNNTCG
+82 NYVHPSCGIRNNTCG

-279 EKDETYTAHFELD
+279 EKDETYTAYFELD
-292 TPVIEEYNVTIITNP
+292 APVIEEYNVTIITNP

-331 VEGWAVDT
+331 IEGWAVDT
-339 VTASGGNLVDNGNGT
+339 ITASGGNLVGNGNGT

-372 IRYFTFSV
+372 IRYFTFSI
-380 VADANGLVRY
+380 VANANGLVRY
-390 KDINDAWSQWA
+390 KDINDAWSNWA
-401 ERHEVTAPEKTIVTI
+401 ERHEVIAPEKTIVTI
-416 AGKANGGYEFEKWVT
+416 AGKADIEYEFEKWIT
-431 PTGANLPNNENNIIV
+431 PTEAELLNNENNIII
-446 EEGLHRKV
+446 EKGLHHRT

-459 KETYIPPETH
+459 KKETVKPETYQ
-469 IVNITAGSNGK
+469 VNINVISNGKCKYKVGSNEYSNESASHSNISVTKGETIEILAVPDKGYLFDYCASTSGDRSESNPYKVAVNSNMDFSYYFKEAPITKYTIDVSSDINGK

-491 EAASSHFNISI
+491 KLDKYHPRFQVPA
-502 TDGETIEV
+502 GETVTV
-510 LGVPDSGYSF
+510 LAEADSGYKF
-520 EQWNIG
+520 VVWAYEG
-526 GTTSNSNP
+526 GITKDNP
-534 YSKVITENVD
+534 YSMIINKNMFLKCIFEQIPIDKVFIAVR
-544 FSCTFV
+544 
-550 EIPPEEVTI
+550 
-559 TVGSDGTNETRYR
+559 SDGTNETRYK
-572 IGDSSWSNWSTS
+572 ISEQSWSNWSTL
-584 EHTFKTAV
+584 EHRFELDPNITY
-592 GSIYSV
+592 SI
-598 EARAVGNYKFREW
+598 EARAKGNFVFKEW
-611 NTSGAKVSDN
+611 NTGGIKTTNNPTEFTTKSNENSVHVAVFEALVIKRQLTVVAGAN
-621 PATFTAKTGTNATHI
+621 
-636 AMFDQVI
+636 
-643 MRTLTLTA
+643 
-651 GTGGKC
+651 GKC
-657 RAKIN
+657 RVKTDN
-662 GSWSDY
+662 SWGDY
-668 YSGTKTYSDIVD
+668 YTGSKIYSDIVD
-680 GTTVSVEAL
+680 GTTISVEAL
-689 ADSGYHF
+689 ADKGYHF
-696 KEWTD
+696 KRWKD
-701 SGAPSTTS
+701 SGAPSTAS
-709 RDIVMNDSKSIEAR
+709 RDIVMDNNKSIEAE
-723 FEVDAPDKFQVTY
+723 FELDAPNQFQVTY

-790 VVEKNIKVTI
+790 VIEKNIKVTI

-805 PEPTHYTLTV
+805 SESTHYTLTV

-844 GTVATIHATAAE
+844 GTVATIYATAAE

-872 DVTLSVTIDA
+872 DVTLSVT
-882 DKTYIAKFTQVIMRT
+882 
-897 LTLTAG
+897 
-903 TGGKCR
+903 
-909 AKING
+909 
-914 SWSDYY
+914 
-920 SGTKTYSDIVDGTTV
+920 
-935 SVEALADS
+935 
-943 GYHFKEWTDSGAPST
+943 
-958 TSRDI
+958 
-963 VMNDS
+963 
-968 KSIEARF
+968 
-975 EVDAPDKFQVTY
+975 VDA
-987 EAIPNGSATMEGAG
+987 N
-1001 TYNDGDTCTIKVNVS
+1001 
-1016 PGYTL
+1016 
-1021 NKVLVDGVKIT
+1021 
-1032 LNSNNQ
+1032 
-1038 YSFVVEKN
+1038 
-1046 IKVTIEC
+1046 
-1053 DLIPEPTHYT
+1053 
-1063 LTVKTEDEGVAQGG
+1063 
-1077 VGINKE
+1077 
-1083 SNLGVETAE
+1083 
-1092 FEDGTVA
+1092 
-1099 TIHATAAEGYSF
+1099 
-1111 GGWWKDGVKVS
+1111 
-1122 DDVTLS
+1122 
-1128 VTIDADKTYIA
+1128 KTYIA

-1150 KPYLIFEATGGTQ
+1150 KTSLTFDATGETQ

>member
-279 EKDETYTAHFELD
+279 EKDETYTVHFELD
-292 TPVIEEYNVTIITNP
+292 APVIEEYNVTIITNP

-372 IRYFTFSV
+372 IRYFTFSI

-390 KDINDAWSQWA
+390 KDINDAWSNWA
-401 ERHEVTAPEKTIVTI
+401 EKHEVTAPEKTIVTI
-416 AGKANGGYEFEKWVT
+416 AGKADIEYEFEKWIT
-431 PTGANLPNNENNIIV
+431 PTEAELLNNENNIIV
-446 EEGLHRKV
+446 EEGLHRRT

-459 KETYIPPETH
+459 KKETVKPETYQ
-469 IVNITAGSNGK
+469 VNINVISNGKCKYKVGSNEYSNESASHSNISVTKGETIEILAVPDEGYLFDYCASTSGDRSESNPYKVAVNSNMDFSYYFKEAPITKYTVDVTSDINGK

-491 EAASSHFNISI
+491 ELDKSHPRFQVPA
-502 TDGETIEV
+502 GETVTV
-510 LGVPDSGYSF
+510 LAEADSGYKFVRWSYK
-520 EQWNIG
+520 G
-526 GTTSNSNP
+526 GVTEDNP
-534 YSKVITENVD
+534 YSMIINENMVLRCIFEQIPIDKVSIAVR
-544 FSCTFV
+544 
-550 EIPPEEVTI
+550 
-559 TVGSDGTNETRYR
+559 SDGTNETRYK
-572 IGDSSWSNWSTS
+572 ISEQSWSNWSTL
-584 EHTFKTAV
+584 EHRFELDPNITYF
-592 GSIYSV
+592 I
-598 EARAVGNYKFREW
+598 EARAKGNFVFKEW
-611 NTSGAKVSDN
+611 NTGGIKTTNNPTEFTTKSNENSVHVAVFEALVIKRQLTVVAGAN
-621 PATFTAKTGTNATHI
+621 
-636 AMFDQVI
+636 
-643 MRTLTLTA
+643 
-651 GTGGKC
+651 GKC
-657 RAKIN
+657 RVKTDN
-662 GSWSDY
+662 SWGDY
-668 YSGTKTYSDIVD
+668 YTGSKIYSDIVD
-680 GTTVSVEAL
+680 GTTISVEAL
-689 ADSGYHF
+689 ADKGYHF
-696 KEWTD
+696 KRWKD
-701 SGAPSTTS
+701 SGAPSTAS
-709 RDIVMNDSKSIEAR
+709 RDIVMDNNKSIEAE
-723 FEVDAPDKFQVTY
+723 FELDAPNQFQVTY

-750 TYNDG
+750 TYDDG
-755 DTCTIKVNVSPGYTL
+755 NTCRIKVNVSPGYTL

-805 PEPTHYTLTV
+805 PEPTQYTLTV

-872 DVTLSVTIDA
+872 DVTLSVT
-882 DKTYIAKFTQVIMRT
+882 
-897 LTLTAG
+897 
-903 TGGKCR
+903 
-909 AKING
+909 
-914 SWSDYY
+914 
-920 SGTKTYSDIVDGTTV
+920 
-935 SVEALADS
+935 
-943 GYHFKEWTDSGAPST
+943 
-958 TSRDI
+958 
-963 VMNDS
+963 
-968 KSIEARF
+968 
-975 EVDAPDKFQVTY
+975 VDA
-987 EAIPNGSATMEGAG
+987 N
-1001 TYNDGDTCTIKVNVS
+1001 
-1016 PGYTL
+1016 
-1021 NKVLVDGVKIT
+1021 
-1032 LNSNNQ
+1032 
-1038 YSFVVEKN
+1038 
-1046 IKVTIEC
+1046 
-1053 DLIPEPTHYT
+1053 
-1063 LTVKTEDEGVAQGG
+1063 
-1077 VGINKE
+1077 
-1083 SNLGVETAE
+1083 
-1092 FEDGTVA
+1092 
-1099 TIHATAAEGYSF
+1099 
-1111 GGWWKDGVKVS
+1111 
-1122 DDVTLS
+1122 
-1128 VTIDADKTYIA
+1128 KTYIA

-1150 KPYLIFEATGGTQ
+1150 KTSLTFDATGGTQ
-1163 TVNVT
+1163 TVTVT

-1175 S
+1175 L

>member
-191 ISPNW
+191 ISLNW

-292 TPVIEEYNVTIITNP
+292 APVIEEYNVTIITNP
-307 ADKGSVSGGGTYKS
+307 ADKGLVSGGGTYKS

-331 VEGWAVDT
+331 VEGWTVDT

-372 IRYFTFSV
+372 IRYFTFSI

-416 AGKANGGYEFEKWVT
+416 AGKANGSYEFEKWVT
-431 PTGANLPNNENNIIV
+431 PTGANLLNNENNIIV
-446 EEGLHRKV
+446 EEGLHRRT

-459 KETYIPPETH
+459 KKETVKPETYQ
-469 IVNITAGSNGK
+469 VNINVISNGKCKYKVGSNEYSNESASHSNISVTKGETIEILAVPDEGYLFDYCASTSGDRSESNPYKVAVNSNMDFSYYFKEAPITKYTVDVTSDINGK

-491 EAASSHFNISI
+491 ELDKSHPRFQVPA
-502 TDGETIEV
+502 GETVTV
-510 LGVPDSGYSF
+510 LAEADSGYKFVRWSYK
-520 EQWNIG
+520 G
-526 GTTSNSNP
+526 GVTEDNP
-534 YSKVITENVD
+534 YSMIINENMVLRCIFEQIPIDKVSIAVR
-544 FSCTFV
+544 
-550 EIPPEEVTI
+550 
-559 TVGSDGTNETRYR
+559 SDGTNETRYK
-572 IGDSSWSNWSTS
+572 ISEQSWSNWSTL
-584 EHTFKTAV
+584 EHRFELDPNITY
-592 GSIYSV
+592 SI
-598 EARAVGNYKFREW
+598 EARAKGNFVFKEW
-611 NTSGAKVSDN
+611 NTGGIKTTNNPTEFTTKSNENSVHVAVFEALVIKRQLTVVAGAN
-621 PATFTAKTGTNATHI
+621 
-636 AMFDQVI
+636 
-643 MRTLTLTA
+643 
-651 GTGGKC
+651 GKC
-657 RAKIN
+657 RVKTDN
-662 GSWSDY
+662 SWGDY
-668 YSGTKTYSDIVD
+668 YTGSKIYSDIVD
-680 GTTVSVEAL
+680 GTTISVEAL
-689 ADSGYHF
+689 ADKGYHF
-696 KEWTD
+696 KRWKD
-701 SGAPSTTS
+701 SGAPSTAS
-709 RDIVMNDSKSIEAR
+709 RDIVMDNNKSIEAE
-723 FEVDAPDKFQVTY
+723 FELDAPNQFQVTY

-750 TYNDG
+750 TYDDG
-755 DTCTIKVNVSPGYTL
+755 DTCMIKVNVSPGYTL
-770 NKVLVDG
+770 NKVLADG

-783 SNNQYSF
+783 SNNQYNF

-800 ECDLI
+800 ECDFI

-844 GTVATIHATAAE
+844 GMVATIHATAAE

-872 DVTLSVTIDA
+872 NVTLSVT
-882 DKTYIAKFTQVIMRT
+882 
-897 LTLTAG
+897 
-903 TGGKCR
+903 
-909 AKING
+909 
-914 SWSDYY
+914 
-920 SGTKTYSDIVDGTTV
+920 
-935 SVEALADS
+935 
-943 GYHFKEWTDSGAPST
+943 
-958 TSRDI
+958 
-963 VMNDS
+963 
-968 KSIEARF
+968 
-975 EVDAPDKFQVTY
+975 VDA
-987 EAIPNGSATMEGAG
+987 N
-1001 TYNDGDTCTIKVNVS
+1001 
-1016 PGYTL
+1016 
-1021 NKVLVDGVKIT
+1021 
-1032 LNSNNQ
+1032 
-1038 YSFVVEKN
+1038 
-1046 IKVTIEC
+1046 
-1053 DLIPEPTHYT
+1053 
-1063 LTVKTEDEGVAQGG
+1063 
-1077 VGINKE
+1077 
-1083 SNLGVETAE
+1083 
-1092 FEDGTVA
+1092 
-1099 TIHATAAEGYSF
+1099 
-1111 GGWWKDGVKVS
+1111 
-1122 DDVTLS
+1122 
-1128 VTIDADKTYIA
+1128 KTYIA
-1139 KFTQDPYLELD
+1139 KFTQDPYFELD
-1150 KPYLIFEATGGTQ
+1150 KTSLTFDATGGTQ

>member
-245 HSITAAAIQG
+245 HSITAAPIDG
-255 YHFTH
+255 YHFVH
-260 WTDSLNRIVSTNLQ
+260 WKNSKGILVSTNLQ
-274 YDLVV
+274 YDLIVDS
-279 EKDETYTAHFELD
+279 DETYTAYFELNA
-292 TPVIEEYNVTIITNP
+292 PQ
-307 ADKGSVSGGGTYKS
+307 TYKVTVNTTPS
-321 GQTAIIVPSP
+321 GKGTASGAGVYQVGQIATIVPSP
-331 VEGWAVDT
+331 AQGWKVGTVSASDGNITDNGDGTWSVVVNQDVT
-339 VTASGGNLVDNGNGT
+339 VT
-354 YSIVV
+354 V
-359 TRDLTIT
+359 TF
-366 VNFKEA
+366 VES

-380 VADANGLVRY
+380 IANANGLVRY
-390 KDINDAWSQWA
+390 KDIQGLWSSWA
-401 ERHEVTAPEKTIVTI
+401 AQHEVTAAEKTIVTI
-416 AGKANGGYEFEKWVT
+416 EGKANSGYEFEKWVT

-491 EAASSHFNISI
+491 EAASSHSNISV
-502 TDGETIEV
+502 TDGEAIEV

-526 GTTSNSNP
+526 ETTSNSNP

-550 EIPPEEVTI
+550 EIPPEKVTI
-559 TVGSDGTNETRYR
+559 TVSSDGTNETRYR
-572 IGDSSWSNWSTS
+572 IGDGSWSSWSSS
-584 EHTFKTAV
+584 EQSFNVNV
-592 GSIYSV
+592 GSIYSI
-598 EARAVGNYKFREW
+598 EAQVKGNYTFKEW
-611 NTSGAKVSDN
+611 TTGNEKTSSN
-621 PATFTAKTGTNATHI
+621 PANFTAKSGVNAVHI
-636 AMFDQVI
+636 ASFEAIV
-643 MRTLTLTA
+643 MRTLTVVA

-657 RAKIN
+657 RAKLN
-662 GSWSDY
+662 NSWSDY
-668 YSGTKTYSDIVD
+668 YSGSHTFTNIVD
-680 GTTVSVEAL
+680 GTKVTIEAL
-689 ADSGYHF
+689 ADNGYHF
-696 KEWTD
+696 LKWTD
-701 SGAPSTTS
+701 AGAPTS
-709 RDIVMNDSKSIEAR
+709 VTREITVDSNKTITAQ
-723 FEVDAPDKFQVTY
+723 FEVDAPNEFQVTY

-741 GSATMEGAG
+741 GSATMNGAG
-750 TYNDG
+750 TYVDG
-755 DTCTIKVNVSPGYTL
+755 ETCKIKVNVSAGYTL
-770 NKVLVDG
+770 GDVLVDG
-777 VKITLN
+777 IKVPLN
-783 SNNQYSF
+783 SQNEYSF

-800 ECDLI
+800 NCDLI
-805 PEPTHYTLTV
+805 PEPDKFTLTIR
-815 KTEDEGVAQGG
+815 TDTNDTTQGG
-826 VGINKESN
+826 VGIGNAKN
-834 LGVETAEFED
+834 LATDSGEFVD
-844 GTVATIHATAAE
+844 GTTATIHATAAE

-872 DVTLSVTIDA
+872 DVNFSVTVDA
-882 DKTYIAKFTQVIMRT
+882 TKTYIAKFI
-897 LTLTAG
+897 
-903 TGGKCR
+903 
-909 AKING
+909 
-914 SWSDYY
+914 
-920 SGTKTYSDIVDGTTV
+920 
-935 SVEALADS
+935 
-943 GYHFKEWTDSGAPST
+943 
-958 TSRDI
+958 
-963 VMNDS
+963 
-968 KSIEARF
+968 
-975 EVDAPDKFQVTY
+975 
-987 EAIPNGSATMEGAG
+987 
-1001 TYNDGDTCTIKVNVS
+1001 
-1016 PGYTL
+1016 
-1021 NKVLVDGVKIT
+1021 
-1032 LNSNNQ
+1032 
-1038 YSFVVEKN
+1038 
-1046 IKVTIEC
+1046 
-1053 DLIPEPTHYT
+1053 
-1063 LTVKTEDEGVAQGG
+1063 
-1077 VGINKE
+1077 
-1083 SNLGVETAE
+1083 
-1092 FEDGTVA
+1092 
-1099 TIHATAAEGYSF
+1099 
-1111 GGWWKDGVKVS
+1111 
-1122 DDVTLS
+1122 
-1128 VTIDADKTYIA
+1128 
-1139 KFTQDPYLELD
+1139 QDPYLNLD
-1150 KPYLIFEATGGTQ
+1150 KTSLEFEAAGGTQ

>member
-156 RFQFEAGSRVELYAK
+156 RFQFEASSRVELYAK

-279 EKDETYTAHFELD
+279 EKDETYTSHFELD

-321 GQTAIIVPSP
+321 GQTAMIVLSP

-359 TRDLTIT
+359 TQDLTIT

-372 IRYFTFSV
+372 IRYFTFSI

-446 EEGLHRKV
+446 EEGLHRRT

-459 KETYIPPETH
+459 KKETVKPETYQ
-469 IVNITAGSNGK
+469 VNINVISNGKCKYKVGSNEYSNESASHSNISVTKGETIEILAVPDEGYLFDYCASTSGDRSESNPYKVAVNSNMDFSYYFKEAPITKYTVDVTSDINGK

-491 EAASSHFNISI
+491 ELDKSHPRFQVPA
-502 TDGETIEV
+502 GETVTV
-510 LGVPDSGYSF
+510 LAEADSGYKFVRWSYK
-520 EQWNIG
+520 G
-526 GTTSNSNP
+526 GVTENNP
-534 YSKVITENVD
+534 YSMIINENIVLRCIFEQILIDKVSIAVR
-544 FSCTFV
+544 
-550 EIPPEEVTI
+550 
-559 TVGSDGTNETRYR
+559 SDGTNETRYK
-572 IGDSSWSNWSTS
+572 ISEQSWSNWSTL
-584 EHTFKTAV
+584 EHRFELDPNITY
-592 GSIYSV
+592 SI
-598 EARAVGNYKFREW
+598 EARAKGNFVFKEW
-611 NTSGAKVSDN
+611 NTGGIKTTNNPTEFTTKSNENSVHVAVFEALVIKRQLTVVAGAN
-621 PATFTAKTGTNATHI
+621 
-636 AMFDQVI
+636 
-643 MRTLTLTA
+643 
-651 GTGGKC
+651 GKC
-657 RAKIN
+657 RVKTDN
-662 GSWSDY
+662 SWGDY
-668 YSGTKTYSDIVD
+668 YTGSKIYSDIVD
-680 GTTVSVEAL
+680 GTTISVEAL
-689 ADSGYHF
+689 ADKGYHF
-696 KEWTD
+696 KRWKD
-701 SGAPSTTS
+701 SGAPSTAS
-709 RDIVMNDSKSIEAR
+709 RDIVMDNNKSIEAE
-723 FEVDAPDKFQVTY
+723 FELDAPNQFQVTY

-750 TYNDG
+750 TYDDG
-755 DTCTIKVNVSPGYTL
+755 NTCKIKVNVSPGYTL
-770 NKVLVDG
+770 NKVLIDG

-783 SNNQYSF
+783 SNNQYNF

-815 KTEDEGVAQGG
+815 KTEDEDVAQGG

-844 GTVATIHATAAE
+844 GI
-856 GYSFGGWW
+856 
-864 KDGVKVSD
+864 
-872 DVTLSVTIDA
+872 
-882 DKTYIAKFTQVIMRT
+882 
-897 LTLTAG
+897 
-903 TGGKCR
+903 
-909 AKING
+909 
-914 SWSDYY
+914 
-920 SGTKTYSDIVDGTTV
+920 
-935 SVEALADS
+935 
-943 GYHFKEWTDSGAPST
+943 
-958 TSRDI
+958 
-963 VMNDS
+963 
-968 KSIEARF
+968 
-975 EVDAPDKFQVTY
+975 
-987 EAIPNGSATMEGAG
+987 
-1001 TYNDGDTCTIKVNVS
+1001 
-1016 PGYTL
+1016 
-1021 NKVLVDGVKIT
+1021 
-1032 LNSNNQ
+1032 
-1038 YSFVVEKN
+1038 
-1046 IKVTIEC
+1046 
-1053 DLIPEPTHYT
+1053 
-1063 LTVKTEDEGVAQGG
+1063 
-1077 VGINKE
+1077 
-1083 SNLGVETAE
+1083 
-1092 FEDGTVA
+1092 VA

-1150 KPYLIFEATGGTQ
+1150 KTSLTFEAAGGTQ

>member
-26 VRFFYHRTDGCY
+26 VRFFYHRTNGCY

-82 NYVHPSRGIRNNTCG
+82 NYVHPSRGVRNNTCG

-292 TPVIEEYNVTIITNP
+292 APVIEEYNVTIITNP

-372 IRYFTFSV
+372 IRYFTFSI

-416 AGKANGGYEFEKWVT
+416 AGKANGSYEFEKWIT

-446 EEGLHRKV
+446 EEGLHRRT

-459 KETYIPPETH
+459 KKETVKPETYQ
-469 IVNITAGSNGK
+469 VNINVISNGKCKYKVGSNEYSNESASHSNISVTKGETIEILAVPDKGYLFDYCASTSGDRSESNPYKVAVNSNIDFSYYFKEAPITKYTVDVASDINGK

-491 EAASSHFNISI
+491 ELDKSHPRFQVPA
-502 TDGETIEV
+502 GETVTV
-510 LGVPDSGYSF
+510 LAEADSGYKFVRWSYK
-520 EQWNIG
+520 G
-526 GTTSNSNP
+526 GVTENNP
-534 YSKVITENVD
+534 YSMIINENMVLRCIFEQIPIDKVSIAVR
-544 FSCTFV
+544 
-550 EIPPEEVTI
+550 
-559 TVGSDGTNETRYR
+559 SDGTNETHYR
-572 IGDSSWSNWSTS
+572 IGDDSWSSWSTS
-584 EHTFKTAV
+584 EHTFKTNV
-592 GSIYSV
+592 GLIYSV

-611 NTSGAKVSDN
+611 NTNGAKVSDN

-651 GTGGKC
+651 RTGGKC

-668 YSGTKTYSDIVD
+668 YSGTKTYSNIVD

-750 TYNDG
+750 TYDDG

-770 NKVLVDG
+770 NKVLVDS

-805 PEPTHYTLTV
+805 PEPTQYTLTV

-872 DVTLSVTIDA
+872 DVTLSVT
-882 DKTYIAKFTQVIMRT
+882 
-897 LTLTAG
+897 
-903 TGGKCR
+903 
-909 AKING
+909 
-914 SWSDYY
+914 
-920 SGTKTYSDIVDGTTV
+920 
-935 SVEALADS
+935 
-943 GYHFKEWTDSGAPST
+943 
-958 TSRDI
+958 
-963 VMNDS
+963 
-968 KSIEARF
+968 
-975 EVDAPDKFQVTY
+975 VDA
-987 EAIPNGSATMEGAG
+987 N
-1001 TYNDGDTCTIKVNVS
+1001 
-1016 PGYTL
+1016 
-1021 NKVLVDGVKIT
+1021 
-1032 LNSNNQ
+1032 
-1038 YSFVVEKN
+1038 
-1046 IKVTIEC
+1046 
-1053 DLIPEPTHYT
+1053 
-1063 LTVKTEDEGVAQGG
+1063 
-1077 VGINKE
+1077 
-1083 SNLGVETAE
+1083 
-1092 FEDGTVA
+1092 
-1099 TIHATAAEGYSF
+1099 
-1111 GGWWKDGVKVS
+1111 
-1122 DDVTLS
+1122 
-1128 VTIDADKTYIA
+1128 KTYIA

-1150 KPYLIFEATGGTQ
+1150 KTSLTFEAAGGTQ

>member
-292 TPVIEEYNVTIITNP
+292 APVIEEYNVTIITNP

-372 IRYFTFSV
+372 IRYFTFSI
-380 VADANGLVRY
+380 VANANGLVRY
-390 KDINDAWSQWA
+390 KDINDAWSNWA
-401 ERHEVTAPEKTIVTI
+401 KRHEVTAPEKTIVTI
-416 AGKANGGYEFEKWVT
+416 AGKADIEYEFEKWIT
-431 PTGANLPNNENNIIV
+431 PTKAELLNNENNIIV
-446 EEGLHRKV
+446 EEGLHRRT

-459 KETYIPPETH
+459 KKETVKPETYQ
-469 IVNITAGSNGK
+469 VNINVISNGKCKYKVGFNEYSNESASHSNISVTKGETIEILAVPDEGYLFDYCASTSGDRSESNPYKVAVNSNMDFSYYFKEAPITKYTVDVTSDINGK

-491 EAASSHFNISI
+491 ELDKSHPRFQVPA
-502 TDGETIEV
+502 GETVTV
-510 LGVPDSGYSF
+510 LAEADSGYKFVRWSYK
-520 EQWNIG
+520 G
-526 GTTSNSNP
+526 GVTEDNP
-534 YSKVITENVD
+534 YSMIINENMVLRCIFEQIPIDKVSIAVR
-544 FSCTFV
+544 
-550 EIPPEEVTI
+550 
-559 TVGSDGTNETRYR
+559 SDGTNETRYK
-572 IGDSSWSNWSTS
+572 ISEQSWSNWSTL
-584 EHTFKTAV
+584 EHRFELDSNITY
-592 GSIYSV
+592 SI
-598 EARAVGNYKFREW
+598 EARAKGNFVFKEW
-611 NTSGAKVSDN
+611 NTGGIKTTNNPTEFTTKSNENSVHVAVFEALVIKRQLTVVAGAN
-621 PATFTAKTGTNATHI
+621 
-636 AMFDQVI
+636 
-643 MRTLTLTA
+643 
-651 GTGGKC
+651 GKC
-657 RAKIN
+657 RVKTDN
-662 GSWSDY
+662 SWGDY
-668 YSGTKTYSDIVD
+668 YTGSKIYSDIVD
-680 GTTVSVEAL
+680 GTTISVEAL
-689 ADSGYHF
+689 ADKGYHF
-696 KEWTD
+696 KRWKD
-701 SGAPSTTS
+701 SGAPSTAS
-709 RDIVMNDSKSIEAR
+709 RDIVMDNNKSIEAE
-723 FEVDAPDKFQVTY
+723 FELDAPNQFQVTY

-750 TYNDG
+750 TYDDG
-755 DTCTIKVNVSPGYTL
+755 DTCMIKVNVSPGYTL

-783 SNNQYSF
+783 SNNQYNF

-800 ECDLI
+800 ECDFI

-872 DVTLSVTIDA
+872 DVTLSIT
-882 DKTYIAKFTQVIMRT
+882 
-897 LTLTAG
+897 
-903 TGGKCR
+903 
-909 AKING
+909 
-914 SWSDYY
+914 
-920 SGTKTYSDIVDGTTV
+920 VD
-935 SVEALADS
+935 S
-943 GYHFKEWTDSGAPST
+943 
-958 TSRDI
+958 
-963 VMNDS
+963 
-968 KSIEARF
+968 
-975 EVDAPDKFQVTY
+975 
-987 EAIPNGSATMEGAG
+987 
-1001 TYNDGDTCTIKVNVS
+1001 
-1016 PGYTL
+1016 
-1021 NKVLVDGVKIT
+1021 
-1032 LNSNNQ
+1032 
-1038 YSFVVEKN
+1038 
-1046 IKVTIEC
+1046 
-1053 DLIPEPTHYT
+1053 
-1063 LTVKTEDEGVAQGG
+1063 
-1077 VGINKE
+1077 
-1083 SNLGVETAE
+1083 
-1092 FEDGTVA
+1092 
-1099 TIHATAAEGYSF
+1099 
-1111 GGWWKDGVKVS
+1111 
-1122 DDVTLS
+1122 
-1128 VTIDADKTYIA
+1128 DKTYIA

-1150 KPYLIFEATGGTQ
+1150 KTSLTFEAAGGTQ

>member
-107 YIKDLQDFMQSGHI
+107 YIKDLQDFMQSGYI

-255 YHFTH
+255 YHFIH

-292 TPVIEEYNVTIITNP
+292 APVIEEYNVTIITNP

-339 VTASGGNLVDNGNGT
+339 VTASGGNLVDNSNGT

-372 IRYFTFSV
+372 IRYFTFSI

-390 KDINDAWSQWA
+390 KDINDTWSNWA

-416 AGKANGGYEFEKWVT
+416 AGKADIEYEFEKWIT
-431 PTGANLPNNENNIIV
+431 STGAELLNNENNIII
-446 EEGLHRKV
+446 EEGLNRKT

-459 KETYIPPETH
+459 KKETVKPETYQ
-469 IVNITAGSNGK
+469 VNINVISNGKCKYKVGSNEYSNESASHSNISVTKGETIEILAIPDKGYLFDYCASTSGDRSESNPYKVAVNSNMDFSYYFKEAPITKYTVDVTSDINGK

-491 EAASSHFNISI
+491 KLDKAHPRFQVPA
-502 TDGETIEV
+502 GETVTV
-510 LGVPDSGYSF
+510 LAEADSGYKF
-520 EQWNIG
+520 VRWAYKWGVTED
-526 GTTSNSNP
+526 NP
-534 YSKVITENVD
+534 YSMIINENMALRCVFEQIPIDKV
-544 FSCTFV
+544 F
-550 EIPPEEVTI
+550 I
-559 TVGSDGTNETRYR
+559 TVKSDGTNETRYK
-572 IGDSSWSNWSTS
+572 ISEQSWSNWSTL
-584 EHTFKTAV
+584 EHRFELDPNITY
-592 GSIYSV
+592 SI
-598 EARAVGNYKFREW
+598 EARAKGNFVFKEW
-611 NTSGAKVSDN
+611 NTGGIKTTNN
-621 PATFTAKTGTNATHI
+621 PTEFTTKSNENSVHVAVFEAL
-636 AMFDQVI
+636 VI
-643 MRTLTLTA
+643 KRQLTVVA
-651 GTGGKC
+651 GVNGKC
-657 RAKIN
+657 RVKTDN
-662 GSWSDY
+662 SWGDY
-668 YSGTKTYSDIVD
+668 YTGSKIYSDIVD
-680 GTTVSVEAL
+680 GTTISVEAL
-689 ADSGYHF
+689 ANKGYHF
-696 KEWTD
+696 KRWKD
-701 SGAPSTTS
+701 SGAPSTAS
-709 RDIVMNDSKSIEAR
+709 RDIVMDNNKSIEAE
-723 FEVDAPDKFQVTY
+723 FELDAPNQFQVTY

-750 TYNDG
+750 TYDDG
-755 DTCTIKVNVSPGYTL
+755 DTCKIKVNVSPGYTL

-777 VKITLN
+777 VKITLSN
-783 SNNQYSF
+783 NNQYSF

-805 PEPTHYTLTV
+805 PEPTQYTLTV

-864 KDGVKVSD
+864 EDGVKVSD
-872 DVTLSVTIDA
+872 DVTLSVT
-882 DKTYIAKFTQVIMRT
+882 
-897 LTLTAG
+897 
-903 TGGKCR
+903 
-909 AKING
+909 
-914 SWSDYY
+914 
-920 SGTKTYSDIVDGTTV
+920 
-935 SVEALADS
+935 
-943 GYHFKEWTDSGAPST
+943 
-958 TSRDI
+958 
-963 VMNDS
+963 
-968 KSIEARF
+968 
-975 EVDAPDKFQVTY
+975 VDA
-987 EAIPNGSATMEGAG
+987 N
-1001 TYNDGDTCTIKVNVS
+1001 
-1016 PGYTL
+1016 
-1021 NKVLVDGVKIT
+1021 
-1032 LNSNNQ
+1032 
-1038 YSFVVEKN
+1038 
-1046 IKVTIEC
+1046 
-1053 DLIPEPTHYT
+1053 
-1063 LTVKTEDEGVAQGG
+1063 
-1077 VGINKE
+1077 
-1083 SNLGVETAE
+1083 
-1092 FEDGTVA
+1092 
-1099 TIHATAAEGYSF
+1099 
-1111 GGWWKDGVKVS
+1111 
-1122 DDVTLS
+1122 
-1128 VTIDADKTYIA
+1128 KTYIA

-1150 KPYLIFEATGGTQ
+1150 KTSLTFDATGGTQ
-1163 TVNVT
+1163 TVNIT

-1175 S
+1175 L

>member
-292 TPVIEEYNVTIITNP
+292 APVIEEYNVTIITNP

-372 IRYFTFSV
+372 IRYFTFSI

-390 KDINDAWSQWA
+390 KDINDAWSNWA

-416 AGKANGGYEFEKWVT
+416 AGKADIEYEFEKWIT
-431 PTGANLPNNENNIIV
+431 PTETELLNNENNIIV
-446 EEGLHRKV
+446 EKGLHRRT

-459 KETYIPPETH
+459 KKETVKPETYQ
-469 IVNITAGSNGK
+469 VNINVISNGKCKYKVGSNEYSNESASHSNISVTKGETIEILAVPDEGYLFDYCASTSGDRSESNPYKVAVNSNMDFSYYFKEAPITKYTVDVTSDINGK

-491 EAASSHFNISI
+491 ELDKSHPRFQVPA
-502 TDGETIEV
+502 GETVTV
-510 LGVPDSGYSF
+510 LAEADSGYKFVRWSYK
-520 EQWNIG
+520 G
-526 GTTSNSNP
+526 GVTEDNP
-534 YSKVITENVD
+534 YSMIINENIVLRCIFEQIPIDKVSIAVR
-544 FSCTFV
+544 
-550 EIPPEEVTI
+550 
-559 TVGSDGTNETRYR
+559 SDGTNETRYK
-572 IGDSSWSNWSTS
+572 ISEQSWSNWSTL
-584 EHTFKTAV
+584 EHRFELDPNITY
-592 GSIYSV
+592 SI
-598 EARAVGNYKFREW
+598 EARAKGNFVFKEW
-611 NTSGAKVSDN
+611 NTGGIKTTNNPTEFTTKSNENSVHVAVFEALVIKRQLTVVAGAN
-621 PATFTAKTGTNATHI
+621 
-636 AMFDQVI
+636 
-643 MRTLTLTA
+643 
-651 GTGGKC
+651 GKC
-657 RAKIN
+657 RVKTDN
-662 GSWSDY
+662 SWGDY
-668 YSGTKTYSDIVD
+668 YTGSKIYSDIVD
-680 GTTVSVEAL
+680 GTTISVEAL
-689 ADSGYHF
+689 ADKGYHF
-696 KEWTD
+696 KRWKD
-701 SGAPSTTS
+701 SGAPSTAS
-709 RDIVMNDSKSIEAR
+709 RDIVMDNNKSIEAE
-723 FEVDAPDKFQVTY
+723 FELDAPNQFQVTY

-750 TYNDG
+750 TYDDG
-755 DTCTIKVNVSPGYTL
+755 DTCMIKVNVSSGYTL

-783 SNNQYSF
+783 SNNQYNF

-834 LGVETAEFED
+834 LRVETAEFED

-872 DVTLSVTIDA
+872 DVTFSVT
-882 DKTYIAKFTQVIMRT
+882 V
-897 LTLTAG
+897 
-903 TGGKCR
+903 
-909 AKING
+909 
-914 SWSDYY
+914 
-920 SGTKTYSDIVDGTTV
+920 
-935 SVEALADS
+935 
-943 GYHFKEWTDSGAPST
+943 
-958 TSRDI
+958 
-963 VMNDS
+963 
-968 KSIEARF
+968 
-975 EVDAPDKFQVTY
+975 
-987 EAIPNGSATMEGAG
+987 
-1001 TYNDGDTCTIKVNVS
+1001 
-1016 PGYTL
+1016 
-1021 NKVLVDGVKIT
+1021 
-1032 LNSNNQ
+1032 
-1038 YSFVVEKN
+1038 
-1046 IKVTIEC
+1046 
-1053 DLIPEPTHYT
+1053 
-1063 LTVKTEDEGVAQGG
+1063 
-1077 VGINKE
+1077 
-1083 SNLGVETAE
+1083 
-1092 FEDGTVA
+1092 
-1099 TIHATAAEGYSF
+1099 
-1111 GGWWKDGVKVS
+1111 
-1122 DDVTLS
+1122 
-1128 VTIDADKTYIA
+1128 DADKTYIA

-1150 KPYLIFEATGGTQ
+1150 KTSLTFDATGGTQ

>member
-1 MECNIKIVKLKQVL
+1 MKCNIKIVKLKQIL

-214 APIEQFYI
+214 APIEQFYV

-232 YVVGAGTFPKGTR
+232 YVIGAGIFPKGTR

-292 TPVIEEYNVTIITNP
+292 APVIEEYNVTIITNP

-331 VEGWAVDT
+331 VEGWVVDT

-372 IRYFTFSV
+372 IRYFTFSI
-380 VADANGLVRY
+380 VANANGLVRY
-390 KDINDAWSQWA
+390 KDINDAWSNWA

-416 AGKANGGYEFEKWVT
+416 AGKADIEYEFEKWIT
-431 PTGANLPNNENNIIV
+431 PTEAELLNNENNIIV
-446 EEGLHRKV
+446 EEGLHRRT

-459 KETYIPPETH
+459 KKEIVKPETYQ
-469 IVNITAGSNGK
+469 VNINVISNGKCKYKVGSNEYSNESASHSNISVTKGETIEILAVPDEGYLFDYCTSTSGDRSESNPYKVAVNSNMDFSYYFKEAPITKYTVDVTSDINGK

-491 EAASSHFNISI
+491 KLDKFHPRFQVPARETVTVLAEA
-502 TDGETIEV
+502 
-510 LGVPDSGYSF
+510 DSGYKFIRWSYK
-520 EQWNIG
+520 G
-526 GTTSNSNP
+526 GVTEDNP
-534 YSKVITENVD
+534 YSMIINENMIFRCVFEQIPIGKVSIV
-544 FSCTFV
+544 V
-550 EIPPEEVTI
+550 R
-559 TVGSDGTNETRYR
+559 SDGTNETRYK
-572 IGDSSWSNWSTS
+572 ISEQSWSNWSTL
-584 EHTFKTAV
+584 EHRFELDPNITY
-592 GSIYSV
+592 SI
-598 EARAVGNYKFREW
+598 EARAKGNFVFKEW
-611 NTSGAKVSDN
+611 NTGGIKTTNNPTEFTTKSNKNSVHVAVFEALVIKRQLTVVAGAN
-621 PATFTAKTGTNATHI
+621 
-636 AMFDQVI
+636 
-643 MRTLTLTA
+643 
-651 GTGGKC
+651 GKC
-657 RAKIN
+657 RVKTDN
-662 GSWSDY
+662 SWGDY
-668 YSGTKTYSDIVD
+668 YTGSKIYSDIVD
-680 GTTVSVEAL
+680 GTTISVEAL
-689 ADSGYHF
+689 ADKGYHF
-696 KEWTD
+696 KRWKD
-701 SGAPSTTS
+701 SGAPSTAS
-709 RDIVMNDSKSIEAR
+709 RDIVMDNNKSIEAE
-723 FEVDAPDKFQVTY
+723 FELDAPNQFQVTY

-750 TYNDG
+750 TYDDG
-755 DTCTIKVNVSPGYTL
+755 DTCMIKVNVSPGYTL

-805 PEPTHYTLTV
+805 PEPTQYTLTV

-844 GTVATIHATAAE
+844 GTVATIHATTAE

-872 DVTLSVTIDA
+872 DVTLSVT
-882 DKTYIAKFTQVIMRT
+882 
-897 LTLTAG
+897 
-903 TGGKCR
+903 
-909 AKING
+909 
-914 SWSDYY
+914 
-920 SGTKTYSDIVDGTTV
+920 
-935 SVEALADS
+935 
-943 GYHFKEWTDSGAPST
+943 
-958 TSRDI
+958 
-963 VMNDS
+963 
-968 KSIEARF
+968 
-975 EVDAPDKFQVTY
+975 VDA
-987 EAIPNGSATMEGAG
+987 N
-1001 TYNDGDTCTIKVNVS
+1001 
-1016 PGYTL
+1016 
-1021 NKVLVDGVKIT
+1021 
-1032 LNSNNQ
+1032 
-1038 YSFVVEKN
+1038 
-1046 IKVTIEC
+1046 
-1053 DLIPEPTHYT
+1053 
-1063 LTVKTEDEGVAQGG
+1063 
-1077 VGINKE
+1077 
-1083 SNLGVETAE
+1083 
-1092 FEDGTVA
+1092 
-1099 TIHATAAEGYSF
+1099 
-1111 GGWWKDGVKVS
+1111 
-1122 DDVTLS
+1122 
-1128 VTIDADKTYIA
+1128 KTYIA
-1139 KFTQDPYLELD
+1139 KFTQDPYLKLD
-1150 KPYLIFEATGGTQ
+1150 KTSLTFDATGGTQ
-1163 TVNVT
+1163 TVTVT
-1168 SNVEWTV
+1168 SNVEWMV

>member
-255 YHFTH
+255 YHFIH

-292 TPVIEEYNVTIITNP
+292 APVIEEYNVTIITNP

-339 VTASGGNLVDNGNGT
+339 VTASGGNLVNNGNGT

-372 IRYFTFSV
+372 IRYFTFSI

-390 KDINDAWSQWA
+390 KDINGAWSNWA

-416 AGKANGGYEFEKWVT
+416 AGKADIEYEFEKWIT
-431 PTGANLPNNENNIIV
+431 PTKAELLNNENNIIV
-446 EEGLHRKV
+446 EEGLHRRT

-459 KETYIPPETH
+459 KKETVKPETYQ
-469 IVNITAGSNGK
+469 VNINVISNGKCKYKVGSNEYSNESASHSNISVTKGETIEILAVPDEGYLFDYCTSTSGDRSESNPYKVAVNSNMDFSYYFKEAPITKYKVDVTSDINGK

-491 EAASSHFNISI
+491 KLDKSHPKFQVPA
-502 TDGETIEV
+502 GETVTV
-510 LGVPDSGYSF
+510 LAEADSGYKFVRWSYK
-520 EQWNIG
+520 G
-526 GTTSNSNP
+526 GVTKDNP
-534 YSKVITENVD
+534 YSMVINENMVFRCIFEQTPIDKVSIAVR
-544 FSCTFV
+544 
-550 EIPPEEVTI
+550 
-559 TVGSDGTNETRYR
+559 SDGTNETRYK
-572 IGDSSWSNWSTS
+572 ISEQSWSNWSTL
-584 EHTFKTAV
+584 EHRFELDPNITY
-592 GSIYSV
+592 SI
-598 EARAVGNYKFREW
+598 EARAKGNFVFKEW
-611 NTSGAKVSDN
+611 NTGGIKTTNNPTEFTTKSNENSVHVAVFEALVIKRQLTVVAGAN
-621 PATFTAKTGTNATHI
+621 
-636 AMFDQVI
+636 
-643 MRTLTLTA
+643 
-651 GTGGKC
+651 GKC
-657 RAKIN
+657 RVKTDN
-662 GSWSDY
+662 SWGDY
-668 YSGTKTYSDIVD
+668 YTGSKIYSDIVD
-680 GTTVSVEAL
+680 GTTISVEAL
-689 ADSGYHF
+689 ADKGYHF
-696 KEWTD
+696 KRWKD
-701 SGAPSTTS
+701 SGAPSTAS
-709 RDIVMNDSKSIEAR
+709 RDIVMDNNKSIEAE
-723 FEVDAPDKFQVTY
+723 FELDAPNQFQVTY

-741 GSATMEGAG
+741 GSATMEGAS

-755 DTCTIKVNVSPGYTL
+755 DTCMIKVNVSPGYTL

-805 PEPTHYTLTV
+805 PKPTQYTLTV

-872 DVTLSVTIDA
+872 DVTLSVT
-882 DKTYIAKFTQVIMRT
+882 
-897 LTLTAG
+897 
-903 TGGKCR
+903 
-909 AKING
+909 
-914 SWSDYY
+914 
-920 SGTKTYSDIVDGTTV
+920 
-935 SVEALADS
+935 
-943 GYHFKEWTDSGAPST
+943 
-958 TSRDI
+958 
-963 VMNDS
+963 
-968 KSIEARF
+968 
-975 EVDAPDKFQVTY
+975 VDA
-987 EAIPNGSATMEGAG
+987 N
-1001 TYNDGDTCTIKVNVS
+1001 
-1016 PGYTL
+1016 
-1021 NKVLVDGVKIT
+1021 
-1032 LNSNNQ
+1032 
-1038 YSFVVEKN
+1038 
-1046 IKVTIEC
+1046 
-1053 DLIPEPTHYT
+1053 
-1063 LTVKTEDEGVAQGG
+1063 
-1077 VGINKE
+1077 
-1083 SNLGVETAE
+1083 
-1092 FEDGTVA
+1092 
-1099 TIHATAAEGYSF
+1099 
-1111 GGWWKDGVKVS
+1111 
-1122 DDVTLS
+1122 
-1128 VTIDADKTYIA
+1128 KTYIA

-1150 KPYLIFEATGGTQ
+1150 KTSLTFDATGGTQ

>member
-292 TPVIEEYNVTIITNP
+292 APVIEEYNVTIITNP

-331 VEGWAVDT
+331 VEGWAVNT

-372 IRYFTFSV
+372 IRYFTFSI

-390 KDINDAWSQWA
+390 KDINDSWSQWA

-446 EEGLHRKV
+446 EEGLHRKI

-491 EAASSHFNISI
+491 EAASSHSNISV
-502 TDGETIEV
+502 TDGETIEI
-510 LGVPDSGYSF
+510 LGVPDEGYLFDYCASTSGDRS
-520 EQWNIG
+520 E
-526 GTTSNSNP
+526 SNP
-534 YSKVITENVD
+534 YKVTVNSNMD
-544 FSCTFV
+544 FSYYFKEAPITKYTVDVTADINGKCKYKIGSGEYSKLDKFHPRFQVPAGETVTVLAEADSGYKFV
-550 EIPPEEVTI
+550 RWAYKGGVTKDNPYSMIINENMVLRCIFEQIPIDKVSI
-559 TVGSDGTNETRYR
+559 AVRSDGTNETRYK
-572 IGDSSWSNWSTS
+572 ISEQSWSNWSTL
-584 EHTFKTAV
+584 EHRFELDPNITY
-592 GSIYSV
+592 SI
-598 EARAVGNYKFREW
+598 EARAKGNFVFKEW
-611 NTSGAKVSDN
+611 NTGGIKTTNNPTEFTTKSNENSVHVAVFEALVIKRQLTVVAGAN
-621 PATFTAKTGTNATHI
+621 
-636 AMFDQVI
+636 
-643 MRTLTLTA
+643 
-651 GTGGKC
+651 GKC
-657 RAKIN
+657 RVKTDN
-662 GSWSDY
+662 SWGDY
-668 YSGTKTYSDIVD
+668 YTGSKIYSDIVD
-680 GTTVSVEAL
+680 GTTISVEAL
-689 ADSGYHF
+689 ADKGYHF
-696 KEWTD
+696 KRWKD
-701 SGAPSTTS
+701 SGAPSTAS
-709 RDIVMNDSKSIEAR
+709 RDIVMDNNKSIEAE
-723 FEVDAPDKFQVTY
+723 FELDAPNQFQVTY

-815 KTEDEGVAQGG
+815 KTEDEGVVQGG

-864 KDGVKVSD
+864 KDGIKISD
-872 DVTLSVTIDA
+872 DVTLSVT
-882 DKTYIAKFTQVIMRT
+882 
-897 LTLTAG
+897 
-903 TGGKCR
+903 
-909 AKING
+909 
-914 SWSDYY
+914 
-920 SGTKTYSDIVDGTTV
+920 
-935 SVEALADS
+935 
-943 GYHFKEWTDSGAPST
+943 
-958 TSRDI
+958 
-963 VMNDS
+963 
-968 KSIEARF
+968 
-975 EVDAPDKFQVTY
+975 VDA
-987 EAIPNGSATMEGAG
+987 N
-1001 TYNDGDTCTIKVNVS
+1001 
-1016 PGYTL
+1016 
-1021 NKVLVDGVKIT
+1021 
-1032 LNSNNQ
+1032 
-1038 YSFVVEKN
+1038 
-1046 IKVTIEC
+1046 
-1053 DLIPEPTHYT
+1053 
-1063 LTVKTEDEGVAQGG
+1063 
-1077 VGINKE
+1077 
-1083 SNLGVETAE
+1083 
-1092 FEDGTVA
+1092 
-1099 TIHATAAEGYSF
+1099 
-1111 GGWWKDGVKVS
+1111 
-1122 DDVTLS
+1122 
-1128 VTIDADKTYIA
+1128 KTYIA

-1150 KPYLIFEATGGTQ
+1150 KISLTFEAAGGTQ

>member
-232 YVVGAGTFPKGTR
+232 YVIGAGIFPKGTR

-292 TPVIEEYNVTIITNP
+292 APVIEEYNVTIITNP

-331 VEGWAVDT
+331 VEGWTVDT
-339 VTASGGNLVDNGNGT
+339 VIASSGNLVNNGNGT
-354 YSIVV
+354 YSVVV

-372 IRYFTFSV
+372 IRYFTFSI
-380 VADANGLVRY
+380 VANANGLVRY

-416 AGKANGGYEFEKWVT
+416 AGKADIEYEFEKWIT
-431 PTGANLPNNENNIIV
+431 PTEAELLNNENNIII
-446 EEGLHRKV
+446 EEGLHRRT

-459 KETYIPPETH
+459 KKETVKPETYQ
-469 IVNITAGSNGK
+469 VNINVISNGKCKYKVGSNEYSNESASHSNISVTKGETIEILAVPDEGYLFDYCVSTSGDRSESNPYKVAVNNNMDFSYYFKEAPITKYTVDITSDINGK

-491 EAASSHFNISI
+491 KLDKSHPRFQVPA
-502 TDGETIEV
+502 GETVTV
-510 LGVPDSGYSF
+510 LAEADSGYKFVRWSYK
-520 EQWNIG
+520 G
-526 GTTSNSNP
+526 GVTEDNP
-534 YSKVITENVD
+534 YSMIINENMVLRCIFEQIPIDKVSIAVR
-544 FSCTFV
+544 
-550 EIPPEEVTI
+550 
-559 TVGSDGTNETRYR
+559 SDGTNETRYK
-572 IGDSSWSNWSTS
+572 ISEQSWSNWSTL
-584 EHTFKTAV
+584 EHRFELDPNITY
-592 GSIYSV
+592 SI
-598 EARAVGNYKFREW
+598 EARAKGNFVFKEW
-611 NTSGAKVSDN
+611 NTGGIKTTNNPTEFTTKSNENSVHVAVFEALVIKRQLTVVAGAN
-621 PATFTAKTGTNATHI
+621 
-636 AMFDQVI
+636 
-643 MRTLTLTA
+643 
-651 GTGGKC
+651 GKC
-657 RAKIN
+657 RVKTDN
-662 GSWSDY
+662 SWGDY
-668 YSGTKTYSDIVD
+668 YTGSKIYSDIVD
-680 GTTVSVEAL
+680 GTTISVEAL
-689 ADSGYHF
+689 ADKGYHF
-696 KEWTD
+696 KRWKD
-701 SGAPSTTS
+701 SGAPSTAS
-709 RDIVMNDSKSIEAR
+709 RDIVMDNNKSIEAE
-723 FEVDAPDKFQVTY
+723 FELDAPNQFQVTY

-750 TYNDG
+750 TYDDG
-755 DTCTIKVNVSPGYTL
+755 DTCMIKVNVSPGYTL

-777 VKITLN
+777 IKITLN

-805 PEPTHYTLTV
+805 PEPTQYTLTV

-864 KDGVKVSD
+864 KDGVKISD
-872 DVTLSVTIDA
+872 DVTLSVT
-882 DKTYIAKFTQVIMRT
+882 
-897 LTLTAG
+897 
-903 TGGKCR
+903 
-909 AKING
+909 
-914 SWSDYY
+914 
-920 SGTKTYSDIVDGTTV
+920 
-935 SVEALADS
+935 
-943 GYHFKEWTDSGAPST
+943 
-958 TSRDI
+958 
-963 VMNDS
+963 
-968 KSIEARF
+968 
-975 EVDAPDKFQVTY
+975 VDA
-987 EAIPNGSATMEGAG
+987 N
-1001 TYNDGDTCTIKVNVS
+1001 
-1016 PGYTL
+1016 
-1021 NKVLVDGVKIT
+1021 
-1032 LNSNNQ
+1032 
-1038 YSFVVEKN
+1038 
-1046 IKVTIEC
+1046 
-1053 DLIPEPTHYT
+1053 
-1063 LTVKTEDEGVAQGG
+1063 
-1077 VGINKE
+1077 
-1083 SNLGVETAE
+1083 
-1092 FEDGTVA
+1092 
-1099 TIHATAAEGYSF
+1099 
-1111 GGWWKDGVKVS
+1111 
-1122 DDVTLS
+1122 
-1128 VTIDADKTYIA
+1128 KTYIA

-1150 KPYLIFEATGGTQ
+1150 KISLTFEATGGTQ